1 MFRWMLLRMMLL
13 LWMTSVTLQGG
24 TGYKPQ
30 NPNGGA
36 AQMSPRD
43 YGLGQNSNSANM
55 KGNGY
60 PVNKGTGAYGSAQNK
75 PGYGGRPPYGGT
87 GMGMMNQHALKQR
100 GGYGNGNGNGY
111 KAPSYGGYSNLM
123 GAHPQKGVG
132 LGYGAGPAAAK
143 GQGTRPKGQGSISG
157 GYGISA
163 GYTNGGA
170 TKAQQ
175 GYGGYANG
183 AKQPNTGSSLSNM
196 GYPNGGTKGP
206 KPGYGAKAGPSN
218 GQGAKPNGYGGYA
231 NGGAVKQS
239 NTGSFLQNM
248 GYPNGGP
255 KGPKPAYG
263 AKAGYSNGQRA
274 MPNGSSLQNMGYPN
288 GGAKGPKPGYGAKAG
303 PSNGQEAKPNEYGAY
318 PNGGAAKKPNGSSL
332 QNMGYP
338 NGGTKGPN
346 PGSSLQNMGYPNGGT
361 KGPNPGYGAKA
372 GPSNGQ
378 GAKPNGYGGYAN
390 GGVAKQP
397 NTGSSLQ
404 NMGYTNGGTKGPNP
418 GYGAKAGPSNG
429 QGAKPNGYGG
439 YANRGAAKQPNTG
452 SSLQNMGYPN
462 GGAKGPK
469 PGYGGYANGGAA
481 RQPNT
486 GSFQNM
492 GYPNGG
498 TKGPKPGYGGYANG
512 GAARQP
518 NTGSFFQNMGYPN
531 GGTKGPKPGYGA
543 KAGPSIGQG
552 AKPGYGV
559 PGHMSEG
566 PYKAANSGY
575 MPVTAGKEGVPSRK
589 GPKGEI
595 LSPEAS
601 SHLPL
606 TSNTKGVLTLAERVP
621 NTGLLP
627 EQTRDLPP
635 VLQQTKGQNL
645 NAPLQQGK
653 DPNSMGPQP
662 APKPFMQGP
671 GFYKPSKAYKPPT
684 PVIPQNKASRPAA
697 PAIPQ
702 AIPAPESAPIP
713 QTSYPQT
720 SQTAALEQGQVL
732 SQEQTVTPVIPQP
745 ITPQGSIFS
754 QVPLVPNAA
763 VPQITPEMQQTKI
776 QSNPALPQM
785 KNPSTTNPDC
795 GPGGRP
801 NGQWV
806 KLPSPGSG
814 YPNGKGEVSSQPGF
828 GAGGYPA
835 HGINNGYKAGY
846 EGYGNKFN
854 KPAGPQG
861 GQPMGFGSKG
871 KAQAKYGIGGL
882 PFGSNRGY
890 QTNPSG
896 QYGNEGQ
903 HYGAKP
909 YNPQALGKHGYG
921 SLPYNSQPLLPES
934 VAKSSDFGGLPYNG
948 QPLGYGGDKSSGKYG
963 QKGLHYGGQP
973 LDLRPDAM
981 SGKYGSP
988 ESLYNPESLS
998 LSGDA
1003 KSAKYGNPAVS
1014 YELLG
1019 PVTDGQSV
1027 EENRSLEVLHQ
1038 GPEIDGQKSIDQFGD
1053 GEVPPH
1059 PDTPGAGEAN
1069 AQSINKYGMGDYTD
1083 GRVQPEVVS
1092 FPGVPTV
1099 GPAPH
1104 IPAVTSFD
1112 TTLDGSS
1119 LAPVSVP
1126 DVSAVSEVPFS
1137 PTFSQPELPTLK
1149 QQPAPPQQVHIQQ
1162 HLKFH
1167 FHPQGNSQ
1175 TGKEGKYKLNG
1186 FFGNK
1191 YQG

>member
-13 LWMTSVTLQGG
+13 LWMTNVTLQGG
-24 TGYKPQ
+24 T
-30 NPNGGA
+30 
-36 AQMSPRD
+36 D
-43 YGLGQNSNSANM
+43 YGLGPNSNSANM

-60 PVNKGTGAYGSAQNK
+60 PVNKGIGSYGGAQNK

-87 GMGMMNQHALKQR
+87 GIGMINQHALKQR
-100 GGYGNGNGNGY
+100 GGYGNGNGY
-111 KAPSYGGYSNLM
+111 RAPSYGGYSNLM

-132 LGYGAGPAAAK
+132 LAADK
-143 GQGTRPKGQGSISG
+143 GQGTKSG
-157 GYGISA
+157 GYGIAA

-183 AKQPNTGSSLSNM
+183 AKQPNTGSSLQNMGYHNAGTKGPKPGYGAKAGTSHGQGTKPNGYGGYANGGAAKQPNTGSSLQNMGYPSGGPKGPKTAYGAKAGYSNGQGAIPNGSSLQNMGYPNGGTQGPKPGSSSKGYGAKAGPSKVQEAKPNGSSLQNMGYPNGGTKGPKPGYGAKAGPSSVQGAKPNGYGGYANGGAVKQPNTGSYLQNMGYPNGGTKGPKPGYGGYANGGGARQPNTGSSQNMGYPNGGTKGPKPGYGGYANGGVARQPNTGSFLQNM

-218 GQGAKPNGYGGYA
+218 GQGAKP
-231 NGGAVKQS
+231 
-239 NTGSFLQNM
+239 
-248 GYPNGGP
+248 
-255 KGPKPAYG
+255 
-263 AKAGYSNGQRA
+263 
-274 MPNGSSLQNMGYPN
+274 
-288 GGAKGPKPGYGAKAG
+288 
-303 PSNGQEAKPNEYGAY
+303 
-318 PNGGAAKKPNGSSL
+318 
-332 QNMGYP
+332 
-338 NGGTKGPN
+338 
-346 PGSSLQNMGYPNGGT
+346 
-361 KGPNPGYGAKA
+361 
-372 GPSNGQ
+372 
-378 GAKPNGYGGYAN
+378 
-390 GGVAKQP
+390 
-397 NTGSSLQ
+397 
-404 NMGYTNGGTKGPNP
+404 
-418 GYGAKAGPSNG
+418 
-429 QGAKPNGYGG
+429 
-439 YANRGAAKQPNTG
+439 
-452 SSLQNMGYPN
+452 
-462 GGAKGPK
+462 
-469 PGYGGYANGGAA
+469 
-481 RQPNT
+481 
-486 GSFQNM
+486 
-492 GYPNGG
+492 
-498 TKGPKPGYGGYANG
+498 
-512 GAARQP
+512 
-518 NTGSFFQNMGYPN
+518 
-531 GGTKGPKPGYGA
+531 
-543 KAGPSIGQG
+543 
-552 AKPGYGV
+552 GYGV
-559 PGHMSEG
+559 PGHMSKR

-575 MPVTAGKEGVPSRK
+575 MPVTVGKQGVPGGK

-595 LSPEAS
+595 LSPETP

-606 TSNTKGVLTLAERVP
+606 TSNTKGVLPAERVP

-627 EQTRDLPP
+627 QQTKDLPP

-653 DPNSMGPQP
+653 DPNSMGPQF
-662 APKPFMQGP
+662 APKPFMQGS
-671 GFYKPSKAYKPPT
+671 GFYKPSKAYKLPT
-684 PVIPQNKASRPAA
+684 PVIPQNKASKPAA

-702 AIPAPESAPIP
+702 AIPAQDSAPIP
-713 QTSYPQT
+713 QTNSPQT
-720 SQTAALEQGQVL
+720 SQTATLEQGQVL
-732 SQEQTVTPVIPQP
+732 SQEQTVNPVILQP
-745 ITPQGSIFS
+745 
-754 QVPLVPNAA
+754 QVPLMPNAA
-763 VPQITPEMQQTKI
+763 VPQITSEMQQTKI

-785 KNPSTTNPDC
+785 KNPSKTNPELTGLGQPNGQVQGAIPSKPDC

-814 YPNGKGEVSSQPGF
+814 YPNGKGEVSSQPGI
-828 GAGGYPA
+828 GGYPA

-854 KPAGPQG
+854 KPAGPHG
-861 GQPMGFGSKG
+861 GQPIGFGSKG
-871 KAQAKYGIGGL
+871 KSPAKYAQNFSGIGGL
-882 PFGSNRGY
+882 PFGSHSGY

-903 HYGAKP
+903 RYGAKP

-934 VAKSSDFGGLPYNG
+934 VAKSSGKYDFGGLPYNG
-948 QPLGYGGDKSSGKYG
+948 QPLGYGSDKSSGKYG

-973 LDLRPDAM
+973 FDLRPDAM

-1027 EENRSLEVLHQ
+1027 EENRSLEALHQ
-1038 GPEIDGQKSIDQFGD
+1038 GPEIDGHKSIDQFGD

-1059 PDTPGAGEAN
+1059 PDTPGVEEAN
-1069 AQSINKYGMGDYTD
+1069 AQSINKYGTGDYTD
-1083 GRVQPEVVS
+1083 GRVQAEVVS

-1119 LAPVSVP
+1119 LAPVS

-1137 PTFSQPELPTLK
+1137 PTFPHPELPTLK
-1149 QQPAPPQQVHIQQ
+1149 QQPAPPQQIHLQQ

>member
-13 LWMTSVTLQGG
+13 LWMTNVTLQGG

-36 AQMSPRD
+36 AQMSPKD
-43 YGLGQNSNSANM
+43 YGLGPNSNSANM

-60 PVNKGTGAYGSAQNK
+60 PVNKGIGSYGGAQNK

-87 GMGMMNQHALKQR
+87 GIGMINQHALKQR
-100 GGYGNGNGNGY
+100 GGYGNGNGY
-111 KAPSYGGYSNLM
+111 RAPSYGGYSNLM

-132 LGYGAGPAAAK
+132 LAADK
-143 GQGTRPKGQGSISG
+143 GQGTKSG
-157 GYGISA
+157 GYGIAA

-183 AKQPNTGSSLSNM
+183 AKQPNTGSSLQNMGYHNAGTKGPKPGYGGYANGGVARQPNTGSFLQNM

-218 GQGAKPNGYGGYA
+218 GQGAKP
-231 NGGAVKQS
+231 
-239 NTGSFLQNM
+239 
-248 GYPNGGP
+248 
-255 KGPKPAYG
+255 
-263 AKAGYSNGQRA
+263 
-274 MPNGSSLQNMGYPN
+274 
-288 GGAKGPKPGYGAKAG
+288 
-303 PSNGQEAKPNEYGAY
+303 
-318 PNGGAAKKPNGSSL
+318 
-332 QNMGYP
+332 
-338 NGGTKGPN
+338 
-346 PGSSLQNMGYPNGGT
+346 
-361 KGPNPGYGAKA
+361 
-372 GPSNGQ
+372 
-378 GAKPNGYGGYAN
+378 
-390 GGVAKQP
+390 
-397 NTGSSLQ
+397 
-404 NMGYTNGGTKGPNP
+404 
-418 GYGAKAGPSNG
+418 
-429 QGAKPNGYGG
+429 
-439 YANRGAAKQPNTG
+439 
-452 SSLQNMGYPN
+452 
-462 GGAKGPK
+462 
-469 PGYGGYANGGAA
+469 
-481 RQPNT
+481 
-486 GSFQNM
+486 
-492 GYPNGG
+492 
-498 TKGPKPGYGGYANG
+498 
-512 GAARQP
+512 
-518 NTGSFFQNMGYPN
+518 
-531 GGTKGPKPGYGA
+531 
-543 KAGPSIGQG
+543 
-552 AKPGYGV
+552 GYGV
-559 PGHMSEG
+559 PGHMSKR

-575 MPVTAGKEGVPSRK
+575 MPVTVGKQGVPGGK

-595 LSPEAS
+595 LSPETP

-606 TSNTKGVLTLAERVP
+606 TSNTKGVLPAERVP

-627 EQTRDLPP
+627 QQTKDLPP

-653 DPNSMGPQP
+653 DPNSMGPQF
-662 APKPFMQGP
+662 APKPFMQGS
-671 GFYKPSKAYKPPT
+671 GFYKPSKAYKLPT
-684 PVIPQNKASRPAA
+684 PVIPQNKASKPAA

-702 AIPAPESAPIP
+702 AIPAQDSAPIP
-713 QTSYPQT
+713 QTNSPQT
-720 SQTAALEQGQVL
+720 SQTATLEQGQVL
-732 SQEQTVTPVIPQP
+732 SQEQTVNPVILQP
-745 ITPQGSIFS
+745 
-754 QVPLVPNAA
+754 QVPLMPNAA
-763 VPQITPEMQQTKI
+763 VPQITSEMQQTKI

-785 KNPSTTNPDC
+785 KNPSKTNPELTGLGQPNGQVQGAIPSKPDC

-814 YPNGKGEVSSQPGF
+814 YPNGKGEVSSQPGI
-828 GAGGYPA
+828 GGYPA

-854 KPAGPQG
+854 KPAGPHG
-861 GQPMGFGSKG
+861 GQPIGFGSKG
-871 KAQAKYGIGGL
+871 KSPAKYAQNFSGIGGL
-882 PFGSNRGY
+882 PFGSHSGY

-903 HYGAKP
+903 RYGAKP

-934 VAKSSDFGGLPYNG
+934 VAKSSGKYDFGGLPYNG
-948 QPLGYGGDKSSGKYG
+948 QPLGYGSDKSSGKYG

-973 LDLRPDAM
+973 FDLRPDAM

-1027 EENRSLEVLHQ
+1027 EENRSLEALHQ
-1038 GPEIDGQKSIDQFGD
+1038 GPEIDGHKSIDQFGD

-1059 PDTPGAGEAN
+1059 PDTPGVEEAN
-1069 AQSINKYGMGDYTD
+1069 AQSINKYGTGDYTD
-1083 GRVQPEVVS
+1083 GRVQAEVVS

-1119 LAPVSVP
+1119 LAPVS

-1137 PTFSQPELPTLK
+1137 PTFPHPELPTLK
-1149 QQPAPPQQVHIQQ
+1149 QQPAPPQQIHLQQ

>member
-36 AQMSPRD
+36 AQMSPKD
-43 YGLGQNSNSANM
+43 YGFGPNSNSANM

-60 PVNKGTGAYGSAQNK
+60 PVNKGTGAYGSAQNN
-75 PGYGGRPPYGGT
+75 PGYGGRPQYGGT

-100 GGYGNGNGNGY
+100 GGYGNGY
-111 KAPSYGGYSNLM
+111 RAPSYGGYSNLM

-132 LGYGAGPAAAK
+132 LANK
-143 GQGTRPKGQGSISG
+143 GQETRPKGQGLKSG
-157 GYGISA
+157 GYGIAA

-175 GYGGYANG
+175 G
-183 AKQPNTGSSLSNM
+183 SSLQNM

-231 NGGAVKQS
+231 NGGAAKQP
-239 NTGSFLQNM
+239 NTGSSLQNM

-263 AKAGYSNGQRA
+263 AKAGYSNGQGA
-274 MPNGSSLQNMGYPN
+274 MPNGSSLRNMGYPN
-288 GGAKGPKPGYGAKAG
+288 GGTKGPKPGYGAKAG
-303 PSNGQEAKPNEYGAY
+303 PLNGQDA
-318 PNGGAAKKPNGSSL
+318 KPNGSFL
-332 QNMGYP
+332 QNIGYP
-338 NGGTKGPN
+338 NGGTKGPK
-346 PGSSLQNMGYPNGGT
+346 PGR
-361 KGPNPGYGAKA
+361 YGAKA

-390 GGVAKQP
+390 GGAVKQP
-397 NTGSSLQ
+397 NTGS
-404 NMGYTNGGTKGPNP
+404 Y
-418 GYGAKAGPSNG
+418 
-429 QGAKPNGYGG
+429 
-439 YANRGAAKQPNTG
+439 
-452 SSLQNMGYPN
+452 LQNMGYPN
-462 GGAKGPK
+462 GGTKGPK

-481 RQPNT
+481 KQPNT
-486 GSFQNM
+486 GSFQNI

-518 NTGSFFQNMGYPN
+518 NTGSFLQNMGYPN

-543 KAGPSIGQG
+543 KAGPSNGQG

-575 MPVTAGKEGVPSRK
+575 MPVTAGKEGVASGK

-595 LSPEAS
+595 LSPEAR

-606 TSNTKGVLTLAERVP
+606 TSNTKGVLPLAELVP
-621 NTGLLP
+621 NIGLLP
-627 EQTRDLPP
+627 EQTKDFPP

-662 APKPFMQGP
+662 APKQFMQGP

-684 PVIPQNKASRPAA
+684 PVFPQNKASKSGA
-697 PAIPQ
+697 PSIPQ
-702 AIPAPESAPIP
+702 AIPAQGSAPIP
-713 QTSYPQT
+713 QTRSPQT

-745 ITPQGSIFS
+745 IMPQGSISS

-763 VPQITPEMQQTKI
+763 VPQITPEMQQSKI

-785 KNPSTTNPDC
+785 KNPSKTNPELTGLGQPNGQMQGAIPSKPDC

-828 GAGGYPA
+828 GAGIGGYPA

-854 KPAGPQG
+854 KPAGSQG
-861 GQPMGFGSKG
+861 GQPIGFGSKG
-871 KAQAKYGIGGL
+871 KSRAKYGIGGL
-882 PFGSNRGY
+882 PFGSHNGY

-903 HYGAKP
+903 RYGAKP

-934 VAKSSDFGGLPYNG
+934 VAKSSGKYDFGGLPYNG

-973 LDLRPDAM
+973 FDLRPDAM
-981 SGKYGSP
+981 SVNYGSP

-1027 EENRSLEVLHQ
+1027 EENRSLEALHQ
-1038 GPEIDGQKSIDQFGD
+1038 GPEIDGHKSIDQFGD

-1069 AQSINKYGMGDYTD
+1069 AQSINKYGTGDYTD

-1126 DVSAVSEVPFS
+1126 DVSAVSEVPVS
-1137 PTFSQPELPTLK
+1137 ATFPQPELPTLK
-1149 QQPAPPQQVHIQQ
+1149 QQPAPPQQIHIQQ

-1167 FHPQGNSQ
+1167 FQPQGNSQ

>member
-1 MFRWMLLRMMLL
+1 MGFMLQKWKNDVSGVL
-13 LWMTSVTLQGG
+13 VTLI
-24 TGYKPQ
+24 P
-30 NPNGGA
+30 
-36 AQMSPRD
+36 
-43 YGLGQNSNSANM
+43 
-55 KGNGY
+55 
-60 PVNKGTGAYGSAQNK
+60 
-75 PGYGGRPPYGGT
+75 
-87 GMGMMNQHALKQR
+87 
-100 GGYGNGNGNGY
+100 
-111 KAPSYGGYSNLM
+111 
-123 GAHPQKGVG
+123 
-132 LGYGAGPAAAK
+132 GYGAGSAATK
-143 GQGTRPKGQGSISG
+143 GQALKSG
-157 GYGISA
+157 

-183 AKQPNTGSSLSNM
+183 AQQPNT
-196 GYPNGGTKGP
+196 
-206 KPGYGAKAGPSN
+206 
-218 GQGAKPNGYGGYA
+218 
-231 NGGAVKQS
+231 
-239 NTGSFLQNM
+239 
-248 GYPNGGP
+248 
-255 KGPKPAYG
+255 
-263 AKAGYSNGQRA
+263 
-274 MPNGSSLQNMGYPN
+274 
-288 GGAKGPKPGYGAKAG
+288 
-303 PSNGQEAKPNEYGAY
+303 
-318 PNGGAAKKPNGSSL
+318 
-332 QNMGYP
+332 
-338 NGGTKGPN
+338 
-346 PGSSLQNMGYPNGGT
+346 GSSLQNMGYPNGGT

-378 GAKPNGYGGYAN
+378 GAKPNGYEGYAN
-390 GGVAKQP
+390 GGAAKQP

-404 NMGYTNGGTKGPNP
+404 NMGYPNGGHKGPKP

-429 QGAKPNGYGG
+429 QGAKRNGYGGYANGGAAKQPNTGSSLQNMGYPNGGHKGPKPGSSLQNMGYPNGGAKGPKPGYGAKAGPSNGQDAKPNGSTLQNMGYPNGGTKGPKPGYGAKARPSNVHGAKPNGYGG
-439 YANRGAAKQPNTG
+439 YANGGAAKQPNTG

-518 NTGSFFQNMGYPN
+518 NIGSFLQNIGYPN

-543 KAGPSIGQG
+543 EAGPSNGQG
-552 AKPGYGV
+552 AKSGYGI
-559 PGHMSEG
+559 PGHISEG

-575 MPVTAGKEGVPSRK
+575 MPVTAGKEGVPSGK

-595 LSPEAS
+595 LSPDAP

-606 TSNTKGVLTLAERVP
+606 TSNTKGVLPLAERVP
-621 NTGLLP
+621 NPRFLP
-627 EQTRDLPP
+627 EQTKALPP
-635 VLQQTKGQNL
+635 VLQQTKRQSL

-653 DPNSMGPQP
+653 DPNSMVPQP
-662 APKPFMQGP
+662 APKPFMRGQ

-684 PVIPQNKASRPAA
+684 PVIPQNKAPKPAA
-697 PAIPQ
+697 LAVPQ

-713 QTSYPQT
+713 QTSFPQT

-732 SQEQTVTPVIPQP
+732 SQEQTVSPVAPQP
-745 ITPQGSIFS
+745 ITPQGSISS
-754 QVPLVPNAA
+754 QMHLVPNAA
-763 VPQITPEMQQTKI
+763 F
-776 QSNPALPQM
+776 PQM
-785 KNPSTTNPDC
+785 KNPTTTNPGQPNGQVQGAIPSKPDC

-828 GAGGYPA
+828 GAGIGGYPA
-835 HGINNGYKAGY
+835 HGINNGYKA
-846 EGYGNKFN
+846 
-854 KPAGPQG
+854 AGPQV
-861 GQPMGFGSKG
+861 GQPIGFGSKG
-871 KAQAKYGIGGL
+871 KSQAKYGIGGL
-882 PFGSNRGY
+882 PFGSPNGY

-903 HYGAKP
+903 RYGAKP

-934 VAKSSDFGGLPYNG
+934 VAKSPDFGGLPYNG

-973 LDLRPDAM
+973 FDLRPDAM

-1027 EENRSLEVLHQ
+1027 EENRSLEALHQ

-1059 PDTPGAGEAN
+1059 PDTPGAAEAN
-1069 AQSINKYGMGDYTD
+1069 AQSIDKYGTGDYTD

-1119 LAPVSVP
+1119 LAPVSMP
-1126 DVSAVSEVPFS
+1126 DVSAVSEVPAL
-1137 PTFSQPELPTLK
+1137 PTFPQAELPALK
-1149 QQPAPPQQVHIQQ
+1149 QQPAPPQQIQIQQ

>member
-13 LWMTSVTLQGG
+13 LWMTNVTLQGG

-36 AQMSPRD
+36 AQMSPKD
-43 YGLGQNSNSANM
+43 YGLGPNSNSANM

-60 PVNKGTGAYGSAQNK
+60 PVNKGIGSYGGAQNK

-87 GMGMMNQHALKQR
+87 GIGMINQHALKQR
-100 GGYGNGNGNGY
+100 GGYGNGNGY
-111 KAPSYGGYSNLM
+111 RAPSYGGYSNLM

-132 LGYGAGPAAAK
+132 LAADK
-143 GQGTRPKGQGSISG
+143 GQGTKSG
-157 GYGISA
+157 GYGIAA

-183 AKQPNTGSSLSNM
+183 AKQPNTGSSLQNMGYHNAGTKGPKPGYGAKAGTSHGQGTKPNGYGGYANGGAAKQPNTGSSLQNMGYPSGGPKGPKTAYGAKAGYSNGQGAIPNGSSLQNMGYPNGGTQGPKPGSSSKGYGAKAGPSKVQEAKPNGSSLQNMGYPNGGTKGPKPGYGAKAGPSSVQGAKPNGYGGYANGGAVKQPNTGSYLQNMGYPNGGTKGPKPGYGGYANGGGARQPNTGSSQNMGYPNGGTKGPKPGYGGYANGGVARQPNTGSFLQNM

-218 GQGAKPNGYGGYA
+218 GQGAKP
-231 NGGAVKQS
+231 
-239 NTGSFLQNM
+239 
-248 GYPNGGP
+248 
-255 KGPKPAYG
+255 
-263 AKAGYSNGQRA
+263 
-274 MPNGSSLQNMGYPN
+274 
-288 GGAKGPKPGYGAKAG
+288 
-303 PSNGQEAKPNEYGAY
+303 
-318 PNGGAAKKPNGSSL
+318 
-332 QNMGYP
+332 
-338 NGGTKGPN
+338 
-346 PGSSLQNMGYPNGGT
+346 
-361 KGPNPGYGAKA
+361 
-372 GPSNGQ
+372 
-378 GAKPNGYGGYAN
+378 
-390 GGVAKQP
+390 
-397 NTGSSLQ
+397 
-404 NMGYTNGGTKGPNP
+404 
-418 GYGAKAGPSNG
+418 
-429 QGAKPNGYGG
+429 
-439 YANRGAAKQPNTG
+439 
-452 SSLQNMGYPN
+452 
-462 GGAKGPK
+462 
-469 PGYGGYANGGAA
+469 
-481 RQPNT
+481 
-486 GSFQNM
+486 
-492 GYPNGG
+492 
-498 TKGPKPGYGGYANG
+498 
-512 GAARQP
+512 
-518 NTGSFFQNMGYPN
+518 
-531 GGTKGPKPGYGA
+531 
-543 KAGPSIGQG
+543 
-552 AKPGYGV
+552 GYGV
-559 PGHMSEG
+559 PGHMSKR

-575 MPVTAGKEGVPSRK
+575 MPVTVGKQGVPGGK

-595 LSPEAS
+595 LSPETP

-606 TSNTKGVLTLAERVP
+606 TSNTKGVLPAERVP

-627 EQTRDLPP
+627 QQTKDLPP

-653 DPNSMGPQP
+653 DPNSMGPQF
-662 APKPFMQGP
+662 APKPFMQGS
-671 GFYKPSKAYKPPT
+671 GFYKPSKAYKLPT
-684 PVIPQNKASRPAA
+684 PVIPQNKASKPAA

-702 AIPAPESAPIP
+702 AIPAQDSAPIP
-713 QTSYPQT
+713 QTNSPQT
-720 SQTAALEQGQVL
+720 SQTATLEQGQVL
-732 SQEQTVTPVIPQP
+732 SQEQTVNPVILQP
-745 ITPQGSIFS
+745 
-754 QVPLVPNAA
+754 QVPLMPNAA
-763 VPQITPEMQQTKI
+763 VPQITSEMQQTKI

-785 KNPSTTNPDC
+785 KNPSKTNPELTGLGQPNGQVQGAIPSKPDC

-814 YPNGKGEVSSQPGF
+814 YPNGKGEVSSQPG
-828 GAGGYPA
+828 
-835 HGINNGYKAGY
+835 Y

-854 KPAGPQG
+854 KPAGPHG
-861 GQPMGFGSKG
+861 GQPIGFGSKG
-871 KAQAKYGIGGL
+871 KSPAK
-882 PFGSNRGY
+882 
-890 QTNPSG
+890 
-896 QYGNEGQ
+896 YGNEGQ
-903 HYGAKP
+903 RYGAKP

-934 VAKSSDFGGLPYNG
+934 VAKSSGKYDFGGLPYNG
-948 QPLGYGGDKSSGKYG
+948 QPLGYGSDKSSGKYG

-973 LDLRPDAM
+973 FDLRPDAM

-1027 EENRSLEVLHQ
+1027 EENRSLEALHQ
-1038 GPEIDGQKSIDQFGD
+1038 GPEIDGHKSIDQFGD

-1059 PDTPGAGEAN
+1059 PDTPGVEEAN
-1069 AQSINKYGMGDYTD
+1069 AQSINKYGTGDYTD
-1083 GRVQPEVVS
+1083 GRVQAEVVS

-1119 LAPVSVP
+1119 LAPVS

-1137 PTFSQPELPTLK
+1137 PTFPHPELPTLK
-1149 QQPAPPQQVHIQQ
+1149 QQPAPPQQIHLQQ

>member
-13 LWMTSVTLQGG
+13 LWMTNVTLQGG

-36 AQMSPRD
+36 AQMSPKD
-43 YGLGQNSNSANM
+43 YGLGPNSNSANM

-60 PVNKGTGAYGSAQNK
+60 PVNKGIGSYGGAQNK

-87 GMGMMNQHALKQR
+87 GIGMINQHALKQR
-100 GGYGNGNGNGY
+100 GGYGNGNGY
-111 KAPSYGGYSNLM
+111 RAPSYGGYSNLM

-132 LGYGAGPAAAK
+132 LAADK
-143 GQGTRPKGQGSISG
+143 GQGTKSG
-157 GYGISA
+157 GYGIAA

-183 AKQPNTGSSLSNM
+183 AKQPNTGSSLQNMGYHNAGTKGPKPGYGAKAGTSHGQGTKPNGYGGYANGGAAKQPNTGSSLQNMGYPSGGPKGPKTAYGAKAGYSNGQGAIPNGSSLQNMGYPNGGTQGPKPGYGAKAGPSKVQEAKPNGYGGYANGGAVKQPNTGSYLQNMGYPNGGTKGPKPGYGGYANGGGARQPNTGSSQNMGYPNGGTKGPKPGYGGYANGGVARQPNTGSFLQNM

-218 GQGAKPNGYGGYA
+218 GQGAKP
-231 NGGAVKQS
+231 
-239 NTGSFLQNM
+239 
-248 GYPNGGP
+248 
-255 KGPKPAYG
+255 
-263 AKAGYSNGQRA
+263 
-274 MPNGSSLQNMGYPN
+274 
-288 GGAKGPKPGYGAKAG
+288 
-303 PSNGQEAKPNEYGAY
+303 
-318 PNGGAAKKPNGSSL
+318 
-332 QNMGYP
+332 
-338 NGGTKGPN
+338 
-346 PGSSLQNMGYPNGGT
+346 
-361 KGPNPGYGAKA
+361 
-372 GPSNGQ
+372 
-378 GAKPNGYGGYAN
+378 
-390 GGVAKQP
+390 
-397 NTGSSLQ
+397 
-404 NMGYTNGGTKGPNP
+404 
-418 GYGAKAGPSNG
+418 
-429 QGAKPNGYGG
+429 
-439 YANRGAAKQPNTG
+439 
-452 SSLQNMGYPN
+452 
-462 GGAKGPK
+462 
-469 PGYGGYANGGAA
+469 
-481 RQPNT
+481 
-486 GSFQNM
+486 
-492 GYPNGG
+492 
-498 TKGPKPGYGGYANG
+498 
-512 GAARQP
+512 
-518 NTGSFFQNMGYPN
+518 
-531 GGTKGPKPGYGA
+531 
-543 KAGPSIGQG
+543 
-552 AKPGYGV
+552 GYGV
-559 PGHMSEG
+559 PGHMSKR

-575 MPVTAGKEGVPSRK
+575 MPVTVGKQGVPGGK

-595 LSPEAS
+595 LSPETP

-606 TSNTKGVLTLAERVP
+606 TSNTKGVLPAERVP

-627 EQTRDLPP
+627 QQTKDLPP

-653 DPNSMGPQP
+653 DPNSMGPQF
-662 APKPFMQGP
+662 APKPFMQGS
-671 GFYKPSKAYKPPT
+671 GFYKPSKAYKLPT
-684 PVIPQNKASRPAA
+684 PVIPQNKASKPAA

-702 AIPAPESAPIP
+702 AIPAQDSAPIP
-713 QTSYPQT
+713 QTNSPQT
-720 SQTAALEQGQVL
+720 SQTATLEQGQVL
-732 SQEQTVTPVIPQP
+732 SQEQTVNPVILQP
-745 ITPQGSIFS
+745 
-754 QVPLVPNAA
+754 QVPLMPNAA
-763 VPQITPEMQQTKI
+763 VPQITSEMQQTKI

-785 KNPSTTNPDC
+785 KNPSKTNPELTGLGQPNGQVQGAIPSKPDC

-814 YPNGKGEVSSQPGF
+814 YPNGKGEVSSQPGI
-828 GAGGYPA
+828 GGYPA

-854 KPAGPQG
+854 KPAGPHG
-861 GQPMGFGSKG
+861 GQPIGFGSKG
-871 KAQAKYGIGGL
+871 KSPAKYAQNFSGIGGL
-882 PFGSNRGY
+882 PFGSHSGY

-903 HYGAKP
+903 RYGAKP

-934 VAKSSDFGGLPYNG
+934 VAKSSGKYDFGGLPYNG
-948 QPLGYGGDKSSGKYG
+948 QPLGYGSDKSSGKYG

-973 LDLRPDAM
+973 FDLRPDAM

-1027 EENRSLEVLHQ
+1027 EENRSLEALHQ
-1038 GPEIDGQKSIDQFGD
+1038 GPEIDGHKSIDQFGD

-1059 PDTPGAGEAN
+1059 PDTPGVEEAN
-1069 AQSINKYGMGDYTD
+1069 AQSINKYGTGDYTD
-1083 GRVQPEVVS
+1083 GRVQAEVVS

-1119 LAPVSVP
+1119 LAPVS

-1137 PTFSQPELPTLK
+1137 PTFPHPELPTLK
-1149 QQPAPPQQVHIQQ
+1149 QQPAPPQQIHLQQ

>member
-13 LWMTSVTLQGG
+13 LWMTNVTLQGG

-36 AQMSPRD
+36 AQMSPKD
-43 YGLGQNSNSANM
+43 YGLGPNSNSANM

-60 PVNKGTGAYGSAQNK
+60 PVNKGIGSYGGAQNK

-87 GMGMMNQHALKQR
+87 GIGMINQHALKQR
-100 GGYGNGNGNGY
+100 GGYGNGNGY
-111 KAPSYGGYSNLM
+111 RAPSYGGYSNLM

-132 LGYGAGPAAAK
+132 LAADK
-143 GQGTRPKGQGSISG
+143 GQGTKSG
-157 GYGISA
+157 GYGIAA

-183 AKQPNTGSSLSNM
+183 GGARQPNTGSSQNMGYPNGGTKGPKPGYGGYANGGVARQPNTGSFLQNM

-218 GQGAKPNGYGGYA
+218 GQGAKP
-231 NGGAVKQS
+231 
-239 NTGSFLQNM
+239 
-248 GYPNGGP
+248 
-255 KGPKPAYG
+255 
-263 AKAGYSNGQRA
+263 
-274 MPNGSSLQNMGYPN
+274 
-288 GGAKGPKPGYGAKAG
+288 
-303 PSNGQEAKPNEYGAY
+303 
-318 PNGGAAKKPNGSSL
+318 
-332 QNMGYP
+332 
-338 NGGTKGPN
+338 
-346 PGSSLQNMGYPNGGT
+346 
-361 KGPNPGYGAKA
+361 
-372 GPSNGQ
+372 
-378 GAKPNGYGGYAN
+378 
-390 GGVAKQP
+390 
-397 NTGSSLQ
+397 
-404 NMGYTNGGTKGPNP
+404 
-418 GYGAKAGPSNG
+418 
-429 QGAKPNGYGG
+429 
-439 YANRGAAKQPNTG
+439 
-452 SSLQNMGYPN
+452 
-462 GGAKGPK
+462 
-469 PGYGGYANGGAA
+469 
-481 RQPNT
+481 
-486 GSFQNM
+486 
-492 GYPNGG
+492 
-498 TKGPKPGYGGYANG
+498 
-512 GAARQP
+512 
-518 NTGSFFQNMGYPN
+518 
-531 GGTKGPKPGYGA
+531 
-543 KAGPSIGQG
+543 
-552 AKPGYGV
+552 GYGV
-559 PGHMSEG
+559 PGHMSKR

-575 MPVTAGKEGVPSRK
+575 MPVTVGKQGVPGGK

-595 LSPEAS
+595 LSPETP

-606 TSNTKGVLTLAERVP
+606 TSNTKGVLPAERVP

-627 EQTRDLPP
+627 QQTKDLPP

-653 DPNSMGPQP
+653 DPNSMGPQF
-662 APKPFMQGP
+662 APKPFMQGS
-671 GFYKPSKAYKPPT
+671 GFYKPSKAYKLPT
-684 PVIPQNKASRPAA
+684 PVIPQNKASKPAA

-702 AIPAPESAPIP
+702 AIPAQDSAPIP
-713 QTSYPQT
+713 QTNSPQT
-720 SQTAALEQGQVL
+720 SQTATLEQGQVL
-732 SQEQTVTPVIPQP
+732 SQEQTVNPVILQP
-745 ITPQGSIFS
+745 
-754 QVPLVPNAA
+754 QVPLMPNAA
-763 VPQITPEMQQTKI
+763 VPQITSEMQQTKI

-785 KNPSTTNPDC
+785 KNPSKTNPELTGLGQPNGQVQGAIPSKPDC

-814 YPNGKGEVSSQPGF
+814 YPNGKGEVSSQPGI
-828 GAGGYPA
+828 GGYPA

-854 KPAGPQG
+854 KPAGPHG
-861 GQPMGFGSKG
+861 GQPIGFGSKG
-871 KAQAKYGIGGL
+871 KSPAKYAQNFSGIGGL
-882 PFGSNRGY
+882 PFGSHSGY

-903 HYGAKP
+903 RYGAKP

-934 VAKSSDFGGLPYNG
+934 VAKSSGKYDFGGLPYNG
-948 QPLGYGGDKSSGKYG
+948 QPLGYGSDKSSGKYG

-973 LDLRPDAM
+973 FDLRPDAM

-1027 EENRSLEVLHQ
+1027 EENRSLEALHQ
-1038 GPEIDGQKSIDQFGD
+1038 GPEIDGHKSIDQFGD

-1059 PDTPGAGEAN
+1059 PDTPGVEEAN
-1069 AQSINKYGMGDYTD
+1069 AQSINKYGTGDYTD
-1083 GRVQPEVVS
+1083 GRVQAEVVS

-1119 LAPVSVP
+1119 LAPVS

-1137 PTFSQPELPTLK
+1137 PTFPHPELPTLK
-1149 QQPAPPQQVHIQQ
+1149 QQPAPPQQIHLQQ

>member
-1 MFRWMLLRMMLL
+1 
-13 LWMTSVTLQGG
+13 
-24 TGYKPQ
+24 
-30 NPNGGA
+30 
-36 AQMSPRD
+36 
-43 YGLGQNSNSANM
+43 
-55 KGNGY
+55 
-60 PVNKGTGAYGSAQNK
+60 
-75 PGYGGRPPYGGT
+75 
-87 GMGMMNQHALKQR
+87 
-100 GGYGNGNGNGY
+100 
-111 KAPSYGGYSNLM
+111 
-123 GAHPQKGVG
+123 
-132 LGYGAGPAAAK
+132 
-143 GQGTRPKGQGSISG
+143 
-157 GYGISA
+157 
-163 GYTNGGA
+163 
-170 TKAQQ
+170 
-175 GYGGYANG
+175 
-183 AKQPNTGSSLSNM
+183 
-196 GYPNGGTKGP
+196 
-206 KPGYGAKAGPSN
+206 
-218 GQGAKPNGYGGYA
+218 
-231 NGGAVKQS
+231 
-239 NTGSFLQNM
+239 
-248 GYPNGGP
+248 
-255 KGPKPAYG
+255 
-263 AKAGYSNGQRA
+263 
-274 MPNGSSLQNMGYPN
+274 
-288 GGAKGPKPGYGAKAG
+288 
-303 PSNGQEAKPNEYGAY
+303 
-318 PNGGAAKKPNGSSL
+318 
-332 QNMGYP
+332 
-338 NGGTKGPN
+338 
-346 PGSSLQNMGYPNGGT
+346 
-361 KGPNPGYGAKA
+361 
-372 GPSNGQ
+372 
-378 GAKPNGYGGYAN
+378 
-390 GGVAKQP
+390 
-397 NTGSSLQ
+397 

-418 GYGAKAGPSNG
+418 GKVCVCVCVRACASLNTWFMRT
-429 QGAKPNGYGG
+429 QMCVMTWVLQLFV
-439 YANRGAAKQPNTG
+439 GAAKQPNTG
-452 SSLQNMGYPN
+452 NILDITNFVKRTGILHWSKMFFFSLIRLFSS
-462 GGAKGPK
+462 K
-469 PGYGGYANGGAA
+469 YGVSQW
-481 RQPNT
+481 R
-486 GSFQNM
+486 S
-492 GYPNGG
+492 
-498 TKGPKPGYGGYANG
+498 
-512 GAARQP
+512 
-518 NTGSFFQNMGYPN
+518 SFFQNMGYPN

-552 AKPGYGV
+552 AKPV
-559 PGHMSEG
+559 
-566 PYKAANSGY
+566 KLLWLLGY

-785 KNPSTTNPDC
+785 KNPSTTNPGKPLYFGLLQNIYMLKFIYYYVLDC

-806 KLPSPGSG
+806 KLPSPGDCYFFIHSFI
-814 YPNGKGEVSSQPGF
+814 Y
-828 GAGGYPA
+828 
-835 HGINNGYKAGY
+835 ILI
-846 EGYGNKFN
+846 
-854 KPAGPQG
+854 AGPQG

-1069 AQSINKYGMGDYTD
+1069 AQSINKYGTIKSNHFFLDC
-1083 GRVQPEVVS
+1083 PAVVS

-1191 YQG
+1191 YQGMDNTYSIYI

>member
-13 LWMTSVTLQGG
+13 LWMTNVTLQGG

-36 AQMSPRD
+36 AQMSPKD
-43 YGLGQNSNSANM
+43 YGLGPNSNSANM

-60 PVNKGTGAYGSAQNK
+60 PVNKGIGSYGGAQNK

-87 GMGMMNQHALKQR
+87 GIGMINQHALKQR
-100 GGYGNGNGNGY
+100 GGYGNGNGY
-111 KAPSYGGYSNLM
+111 RAPSYGGYSNLM

-132 LGYGAGPAAAK
+132 LAADK
-143 GQGTRPKGQGSISG
+143 GQGTKSG
-157 GYGISA
+157 GYGIAA

-183 AKQPNTGSSLSNM
+183 AKQPNTGSSLQNMGYPSGGPKGPKTAYGAKAGYSNGQGAIPNGSSLQNMGYPNGGTQGPKPGSSSKGYGAKAGPSKVQEAKPNGSSLQNMGYPNGGTKGPKPGYGAKAGPSSVQGAKPNGYGGYANGGAVKQPNTGSYLQNMGYPNGGTKGPKPGYGGYANGGGARQPNTGSSQNMGYPNGGTKGPKPGYGGYANGGVARQPNTGSFLQNM

-218 GQGAKPNGYGGYA
+218 GQGAKP
-231 NGGAVKQS
+231 
-239 NTGSFLQNM
+239 
-248 GYPNGGP
+248 
-255 KGPKPAYG
+255 
-263 AKAGYSNGQRA
+263 
-274 MPNGSSLQNMGYPN
+274 
-288 GGAKGPKPGYGAKAG
+288 
-303 PSNGQEAKPNEYGAY
+303 
-318 PNGGAAKKPNGSSL
+318 
-332 QNMGYP
+332 
-338 NGGTKGPN
+338 
-346 PGSSLQNMGYPNGGT
+346 
-361 KGPNPGYGAKA
+361 
-372 GPSNGQ
+372 
-378 GAKPNGYGGYAN
+378 
-390 GGVAKQP
+390 
-397 NTGSSLQ
+397 
-404 NMGYTNGGTKGPNP
+404 
-418 GYGAKAGPSNG
+418 
-429 QGAKPNGYGG
+429 
-439 YANRGAAKQPNTG
+439 
-452 SSLQNMGYPN
+452 
-462 GGAKGPK
+462 
-469 PGYGGYANGGAA
+469 
-481 RQPNT
+481 
-486 GSFQNM
+486 
-492 GYPNGG
+492 
-498 TKGPKPGYGGYANG
+498 
-512 GAARQP
+512 
-518 NTGSFFQNMGYPN
+518 
-531 GGTKGPKPGYGA
+531 
-543 KAGPSIGQG
+543 
-552 AKPGYGV
+552 GYGV
-559 PGHMSEG
+559 PGHMSKR

-575 MPVTAGKEGVPSRK
+575 MPVTVGKQGVPGGK

-595 LSPEAS
+595 LSPETP

-606 TSNTKGVLTLAERVP
+606 TSNTKGVLPAERVP

-627 EQTRDLPP
+627 QQTKDLPP

-653 DPNSMGPQP
+653 DPNSMGPQF
-662 APKPFMQGP
+662 APKPFMQGS
-671 GFYKPSKAYKPPT
+671 GFYKPSKAYKLPT
-684 PVIPQNKASRPAA
+684 PVIPQNKASKPAA

-702 AIPAPESAPIP
+702 AIPAQDSAPIP
-713 QTSYPQT
+713 QTNSPQT
-720 SQTAALEQGQVL
+720 SQTATLEQGQVL
-732 SQEQTVTPVIPQP
+732 SQEQTVNPVILQP
-745 ITPQGSIFS
+745 
-754 QVPLVPNAA
+754 QVPLMPNAA
-763 VPQITPEMQQTKI
+763 VPQITSEMQQTKI

-785 KNPSTTNPDC
+785 KNPSKTNPELTGLGQPNGQVQGAIPSKPDC

-814 YPNGKGEVSSQPGF
+814 YPNGKGEVSSQPGI
-828 GAGGYPA
+828 GGYPA

-854 KPAGPQG
+854 KPAGPHG
-861 GQPMGFGSKG
+861 GQPIGFGSKG
-871 KAQAKYGIGGL
+871 KSPAKYAQNFSGIGGL
-882 PFGSNRGY
+882 PFGSHSGY

-903 HYGAKP
+903 RYGAKP

-934 VAKSSDFGGLPYNG
+934 VAKSSGKYDFGGLPYNG
-948 QPLGYGGDKSSGKYG
+948 QPLGYGSDKSSGKYG

-973 LDLRPDAM
+973 FDLRPDAM

-1027 EENRSLEVLHQ
+1027 EENRSLEALHQ
-1038 GPEIDGQKSIDQFGD
+1038 GPEIDGHKSIDQFGD

-1059 PDTPGAGEAN
+1059 PDTPGVEEAN
-1069 AQSINKYGMGDYTD
+1069 AQSINKYGTGDYTD
-1083 GRVQPEVVS
+1083 GRVQAEVVS

-1119 LAPVSVP
+1119 LAPVS

-1137 PTFSQPELPTLK
+1137 PTFPHPELPTLK
-1149 QQPAPPQQVHIQQ
+1149 QQPAPPQQIHLQQ

>member
-13 LWMTSVTLQGG
+13 LWMTNVTLQGG

-36 AQMSPRD
+36 AQMSPKD
-43 YGLGQNSNSANM
+43 YGLGPNSNSANM

-60 PVNKGTGAYGSAQNK
+60 PVNKGIGSYGGAQNK

-87 GMGMMNQHALKQR
+87 GIGMINQHALKQR
-100 GGYGNGNGNGY
+100 GGYGNGNGY
-111 KAPSYGGYSNLM
+111 RAPSYGGYSNLM

-132 LGYGAGPAAAK
+132 LAADK
-143 GQGTRPKGQGSISG
+143 GQGTKSG
-157 GYGISA
+157 GYGIAA

-183 AKQPNTGSSLSNM
+183 AKQPNTGSSLQNMGYHNAGTKGPKPGYGAKAGTSHGQGTKPNGYGGYANGGAAKQPNTGSSLQNMGYPSGGPKGPKTAYGAKAGYSNGQGAIPNGSSLQNMGYPNGGTQGPKPGSSSKGYGAKAGPSKVQEAKPNGSSLQNM

-218 GQGAKPNGYGGYA
+218 GQGAKP
-231 NGGAVKQS
+231 
-239 NTGSFLQNM
+239 
-248 GYPNGGP
+248 
-255 KGPKPAYG
+255 
-263 AKAGYSNGQRA
+263 
-274 MPNGSSLQNMGYPN
+274 
-288 GGAKGPKPGYGAKAG
+288 
-303 PSNGQEAKPNEYGAY
+303 
-318 PNGGAAKKPNGSSL
+318 
-332 QNMGYP
+332 
-338 NGGTKGPN
+338 
-346 PGSSLQNMGYPNGGT
+346 
-361 KGPNPGYGAKA
+361 
-372 GPSNGQ
+372 
-378 GAKPNGYGGYAN
+378 
-390 GGVAKQP
+390 
-397 NTGSSLQ
+397 
-404 NMGYTNGGTKGPNP
+404 
-418 GYGAKAGPSNG
+418 
-429 QGAKPNGYGG
+429 
-439 YANRGAAKQPNTG
+439 
-452 SSLQNMGYPN
+452 
-462 GGAKGPK
+462 
-469 PGYGGYANGGAA
+469 
-481 RQPNT
+481 
-486 GSFQNM
+486 
-492 GYPNGG
+492 
-498 TKGPKPGYGGYANG
+498 
-512 GAARQP
+512 
-518 NTGSFFQNMGYPN
+518 
-531 GGTKGPKPGYGA
+531 
-543 KAGPSIGQG
+543 
-552 AKPGYGV
+552 GYGV
-559 PGHMSEG
+559 PGHMSKR

-575 MPVTAGKEGVPSRK
+575 MPVTVGKQGVPGGK

-595 LSPEAS
+595 LSPETP

-606 TSNTKGVLTLAERVP
+606 TSNTKGVLPAERVP

-627 EQTRDLPP
+627 QQTKDLPP

-653 DPNSMGPQP
+653 DPNSMGPQF
-662 APKPFMQGP
+662 APKPFMQGS
-671 GFYKPSKAYKPPT
+671 GFYKPSKAYKLPT
-684 PVIPQNKASRPAA
+684 PVIPQNKASKPAA

-702 AIPAPESAPIP
+702 AIPAQDSAPIP
-713 QTSYPQT
+713 QTNSPQT
-720 SQTAALEQGQVL
+720 SQTATLEQGQVL
-732 SQEQTVTPVIPQP
+732 SQEQTVNPVILQP
-745 ITPQGSIFS
+745 
-754 QVPLVPNAA
+754 QVPLMPNAA
-763 VPQITPEMQQTKI
+763 VPQITSEMQQTKI

-785 KNPSTTNPDC
+785 KNPSKTNPELTGLGQPNGQVQGAIPSKPDC

-814 YPNGKGEVSSQPGF
+814 YPNGKGEVSSQPGI
-828 GAGGYPA
+828 GGYPA

-854 KPAGPQG
+854 KPAGPHG
-861 GQPMGFGSKG
+861 GQPIGFGSKG
-871 KAQAKYGIGGL
+871 KSPAKYAQNFSGIGGL
-882 PFGSNRGY
+882 PFGSHSGY

-903 HYGAKP
+903 RYGAKP

-934 VAKSSDFGGLPYNG
+934 VAKSSGKYDFGGLPYNG
-948 QPLGYGGDKSSGKYG
+948 QPLGYGSDKSSGKYG

-973 LDLRPDAM
+973 FDLRPDAM

-1027 EENRSLEVLHQ
+1027 EENRSLEALHQ
-1038 GPEIDGQKSIDQFGD
+1038 GPEIDGHKSIDQFGD

-1059 PDTPGAGEAN
+1059 PDTPGVEEAN
-1069 AQSINKYGMGDYTD
+1069 AQSINKYGTGDYTD
-1083 GRVQPEVVS
+1083 GRVQAEVVS

-1119 LAPVSVP
+1119 LAPVS

-1137 PTFSQPELPTLK
+1137 PTFPHPELPTLK
-1149 QQPAPPQQVHIQQ
+1149 QQPAPPQQIHLQQ

>member
-13 LWMTSVTLQGG
+13 LWMTNVTLQGG

-36 AQMSPRD
+36 AQMSPKD
-43 YGLGQNSNSANM
+43 YGLGPNSNSANM

-60 PVNKGTGAYGSAQNK
+60 PVNKGIGSYGGAQNK

-87 GMGMMNQHALKQR
+87 GIGMINQHALKQR
-100 GGYGNGNGNGY
+100 GGYGNGNGY
-111 KAPSYGGYSNLM
+111 RAPSYGGYSNLM

-132 LGYGAGPAAAK
+132 LAADK
-143 GQGTRPKGQGSISG
+143 GQGTKSG
-157 GYGISA
+157 GYGIAA

-183 AKQPNTGSSLSNM
+183 AKQPNTGSSLQNMGYHNAGTKGPKPGYGAKAGTSHGQGTKPNGYGGYANGGAAKQPNTGSSLQNMGYPSGGPKGPKTAYGAKAGYSNGQGAIPNGSSLQNMGYPNGGTQGPKPGSSSKGYGAKAGPSKVQEAKPNGSSLQNMGYPNGGTKGPKPGYGAKAGPSSVQGAKPNGYGGYANGGAVKQPNTGSYLQNMGYPNGGTKGPKPGYGGYANGGGARQPNTGSSQNMGYPNGGTKGPKPGYGGYANGGVARQPNTGSFLQNM

-218 GQGAKPNGYGGYA
+218 GQGAKP
-231 NGGAVKQS
+231 
-239 NTGSFLQNM
+239 
-248 GYPNGGP
+248 
-255 KGPKPAYG
+255 
-263 AKAGYSNGQRA
+263 
-274 MPNGSSLQNMGYPN
+274 
-288 GGAKGPKPGYGAKAG
+288 
-303 PSNGQEAKPNEYGAY
+303 
-318 PNGGAAKKPNGSSL
+318 
-332 QNMGYP
+332 
-338 NGGTKGPN
+338 
-346 PGSSLQNMGYPNGGT
+346 
-361 KGPNPGYGAKA
+361 
-372 GPSNGQ
+372 
-378 GAKPNGYGGYAN
+378 
-390 GGVAKQP
+390 
-397 NTGSSLQ
+397 
-404 NMGYTNGGTKGPNP
+404 
-418 GYGAKAGPSNG
+418 
-429 QGAKPNGYGG
+429 
-439 YANRGAAKQPNTG
+439 
-452 SSLQNMGYPN
+452 
-462 GGAKGPK
+462 
-469 PGYGGYANGGAA
+469 
-481 RQPNT
+481 
-486 GSFQNM
+486 
-492 GYPNGG
+492 
-498 TKGPKPGYGGYANG
+498 
-512 GAARQP
+512 
-518 NTGSFFQNMGYPN
+518 
-531 GGTKGPKPGYGA
+531 
-543 KAGPSIGQG
+543 
-552 AKPGYGV
+552 GYGV
-559 PGHMSEG
+559 PGHMSKR

-575 MPVTAGKEGVPSRK
+575 MPVTVGKQGVPGGK

-595 LSPEAS
+595 LSPETP

-606 TSNTKGVLTLAERVP
+606 TSNTKGVLPAERVP

-627 EQTRDLPP
+627 QQTKDLPP

-653 DPNSMGPQP
+653 DPNSMGPQF
-662 APKPFMQGP
+662 APKPFMQGS
-671 GFYKPSKAYKPPT
+671 GFYKPSKAYKLPT
-684 PVIPQNKASRPAA
+684 PVIPQNKASKPAA

-702 AIPAPESAPIP
+702 AIPAQDSAPIP
-713 QTSYPQT
+713 QTNSPQT
-720 SQTAALEQGQVL
+720 SQTATLEQGQVL
-732 SQEQTVTPVIPQP
+732 SQEQTVNPVILQP
-745 ITPQGSIFS
+745 
-754 QVPLVPNAA
+754 QVPLMPNAA
-763 VPQITPEMQQTKI
+763 VPQITSEMQQTKI

-785 KNPSTTNPDC
+785 KNPSKTNPELTGLGQPNGQVQGAIPSKPDC

-814 YPNGKGEVSSQPGF
+814 YPNGKGEVSSQPGI
-828 GAGGYPA
+828 GGYPA

-854 KPAGPQG
+854 KPAGPHG
-861 GQPMGFGSKG
+861 GQPIGFGSKG
-871 KAQAKYGIGGL
+871 KSPAKYGIGGL
-882 PFGSNRGY
+882 PFGSHSGY

-903 HYGAKP
+903 RYGAKP

-934 VAKSSDFGGLPYNG
+934 VAKSSGKYDFGGLPYNG
-948 QPLGYGGDKSSGKYG
+948 QPLGYGSDKSSGKYG

-973 LDLRPDAM
+973 FDLRPDAM

-1027 EENRSLEVLHQ
+1027 EENRSLEALHQ
-1038 GPEIDGQKSIDQFGD
+1038 GPEIDGHKSIDQFGD

-1059 PDTPGAGEAN
+1059 PDTPGVEEAN
-1069 AQSINKYGMGDYTD
+1069 AQSINKYGTGDYTD
-1083 GRVQPEVVS
+1083 GRVQAEVVS

-1119 LAPVSVP
+1119 LAPVS

-1137 PTFSQPELPTLK
+1137 PTFPHPELPTLK
-1149 QQPAPPQQVHIQQ
+1149 QQPAPPQQIHLQQ

>member
-13 LWMTSVTLQGG
+13 LWMTNVTLQGG

-36 AQMSPRD
+36 AQMSPKD
-43 YGLGQNSNSANM
+43 YGLGPNSNSANM

-60 PVNKGTGAYGSAQNK
+60 PVNKGTGAYGGAQNK

-100 GGYGNGNGNGY
+100 GGYGNGNGY
-111 KAPSYGGYSNLM
+111 RAPSYGGYSNLM
-123 GAHPQKGVG
+123 GAHHQKGVG
-132 LGYGAGPAAAK
+132 LAADK
-143 GQGTRPKGQGSISG
+143 GQGTKSG
-157 GYGISA
+157 GYGIAA
-163 GYTNGGA
+163 GYTNGGG

-183 AKQPNTGSSLSNM
+183 AKQPNTGSSLQNMGYHNGGTKGPKPAYGAKAGYSNGQGAIPNGSSLRNMGYPNGGTKGPKPGYGAKAGSSKVQEAKPNGSSLQNM

-231 NGGAVKQS
+231 NGGV
-239 NTGSFLQNM
+239 
-248 GYPNGGP
+248 
-255 KGPKPAYG
+255 
-263 AKAGYSNGQRA
+263 
-274 MPNGSSLQNMGYPN
+274 
-288 GGAKGPKPGYGAKAG
+288 
-303 PSNGQEAKPNEYGAY
+303 
-318 PNGGAAKKPNGSSL
+318 
-332 QNMGYP
+332 
-338 NGGTKGPN
+338 
-346 PGSSLQNMGYPNGGT
+346 
-361 KGPNPGYGAKA
+361 
-372 GPSNGQ
+372 
-378 GAKPNGYGGYAN
+378 
-390 GGVAKQP
+390 VKQP
-397 NTGSSLQ
+397 NTGSYL
-404 NMGYTNGGTKGPNP
+404 
-418 GYGAKAGPSNG
+418 
-429 QGAKPNGYGG
+429 
-439 YANRGAAKQPNTG
+439 
-452 SSLQNMGYPN
+452 
-462 GGAKGPK
+462 
-469 PGYGGYANGGAA
+469 
-481 RQPNT
+481 
-486 GSFQNM
+486 QNM

-518 NTGSFFQNMGYPN
+518 NTGSSQNMGYPN
-531 GGTKGPKPGYGA
+531 GGTKGPKPGYGGYANGGVARQPNTGSFLQNMGYPNRGTKGPKPGYGA
-543 KAGPSIGQG
+543 KAGPSNGQG
-552 AKPGYGV
+552 AKPGSHNDSKSYFQV
-559 PGHMSEG
+559 LRCSWT
-566 PYKAANSGY
+566 YVRKTLKAANSGY
-575 MPVTAGKEGVPSRK
+575 MPVTVGKEGFPGGK

-595 LSPEAS
+595 LSPEAP

-606 TSNTKGVLTLAERVP
+606 TSNTKGVLPAERVP

-627 EQTRDLPP
+627 QQTKDLPP

-653 DPNSMGPQP
+653 DPNSMGPQS

-671 GFYKPSKAYKPPT
+671 GFYKPSKAYKPPI
-684 PVIPQNKASRPAA
+684 PVIPQNKASKPAA

-702 AIPAPESAPIP
+702 AIPAQESAPIP
-713 QTSYPQT
+713 QKNSPQT
-720 SQTAALEQGQVL
+720 SQTATLEQGQVL
-732 SQEQTVTPVIPQP
+732 SQEQTVNPVILQP
-745 ITPQGSIFS
+745 ITPQGSISS

-776 QSNPALPQM
+776 QSNPALTQM
-785 KNPSTTNPDC
+785 KNPSKTNPELIGLGQPNGQVQGAIPSKPDC

-814 YPNGKGEVSSQPGF
+814 YPNGKGEVSSQPGI
-828 GAGGYPA
+828 GGYPA

-854 KPAGPQG
+854 KPAGPHG
-861 GQPMGFGSKG
+861 GQPIGFGSKG
-871 KAQAKYGIGGL
+871 KYQAKYGIGGL
-882 PFGSNRGY
+882 PFGSHSGY

-903 HYGAKP
+903 RYGAKP

-934 VAKSSDFGGLPYNG
+934 VAKSSGKYDFGGLPYNG
-948 QPLGYGGDKSSGKYG
+948 QPLGYGADKSSGKYG

-973 LDLRPDAM
+973 FDLRPDAM

-1027 EENRSLEVLHQ
+1027 EENRSLEALHQ
-1038 GPEIDGQKSIDQFGD
+1038 GPEIDGHKSIDQFGD
-1053 GEVPPH
+1053 GGVPPH
-1059 PDTPGAGEAN
+1059 PDTPGSEEVN
-1069 AQSINKYGMGDYTD
+1069 AQSINQYGTGDYTD
-1083 GRVQPEVVS
+1083 GRVQAEVVS
-1092 FPGVPTV
+1092 FPGVATV

-1119 LAPVSVP
+1119 LAPVS

-1137 PTFSQPELPTLK
+1137 PTFPHPELPTLK
-1149 QQPAPPQQVHIQQ
+1149 QQPAPPQQIHLQQ

>member
-1 MFRWMLLRMMLL
+1 GF
-13 LWMTSVTLQGG
+13 TGSSLQNM
-24 TGYKPQ
+24 GY
-30 NPNGGA
+30 PNGGA
-36 AQMSPRD
+36 
-43 YGLGQNSNSANM
+43 
-55 KGNGY
+55 KG
-60 PVNKGTGAYGSAQNK
+60 PK
-75 PGYGGRPPYGGT
+75 PGKLCVCVMDVYFFFLCLICSC
-87 GMGMMNQHALKQR
+87 HL
-100 GGYGNGNGNGY
+100 
-111 KAPSYGGYSNLM
+111 NLICI
-123 GAHPQKGVG
+123 GSSSK
-132 LGYGAGPAAAK
+132 GYGAKAGPSNGQEAK
-143 GQGTRPKGQGSISG
+143 
-157 GYGISA
+157 
-163 GYTNGGA
+163 
-170 TKAQQ
+170 
-175 GYGGYANG
+175 
-183 AKQPNTGSSLSNM
+183 PNVFFFLLGSSLQNM

-206 KPGYGAKAGPSN
+206 NP
-218 GQGAKPNGYGGYA
+218 GYGGYA
-231 NGGAVKQS
+231 NGGVAKQP
-239 NTGSFLQNM
+239 NTD
-248 GYPNGGP
+248 
-255 KGPKPAYG
+255 
-263 AKAGYSNGQRA
+263 
-274 MPNGSSLQNMGYPN
+274 SSLQNMGYPN

-303 PSNGQEAKPNEYGAY
+303 PSNGQEAKPN
-318 PNGGAAKKPNGSSL
+318 
-332 QNMGYP
+332 
-338 NGGTKGPN
+338 
-346 PGSSLQNMGYPNGGT
+346 
-361 KGPNPGYGAKA
+361 
-372 GPSNGQ
+372 
-378 GAKPNGYGGYAN
+378 
-390 GGVAKQP
+390 
-397 NTGSSLQ
+397 
-404 NMGYTNGGTKGPNP
+404 
-418 GYGAKAGPSNG
+418 
-429 QGAKPNGYGG
+429 
-439 YANRGAAKQPNTG
+439 
-452 SSLQNMGYPN
+452 
-462 GGAKGPK
+462 
-469 PGYGGYANGGAA
+469 
-481 RQPNT
+481 
-486 GSFQNM
+486 GSFL
-492 GYPNGG
+492 
-498 TKGPKPGYGGYANG
+498 
-512 GAARQP
+512 
-518 NTGSFFQNMGYPN
+518 QNMGYPN

-552 AKPGYGV
+552 AKPV
-559 PGHMSEG
+559 
-566 PYKAANSGY
+566 KLLWLLGY
-575 MPVTAGKEGVPSRK
+575 MPVTAGKEGVPSGK

-606 TSNTKGVLTLAERVP
+606 TSNTKGVLPLAERVP

-627 EQTRDLPP
+627 EQTKDLPP
-635 VLQQTKGQNL
+635 LLQQTKGQNL

-653 DPNSMGPQP
+653 VGNSMGPQP

-684 PVIPQNKASRPAA
+684 PVIPQNKASKPAA

-745 ITPQGSIFS
+745 ITPQGSISS

-806 KLPSPGSG
+806 KLPSPGDCYFFIHSFI
-814 YPNGKGEVSSQPGF
+814 Y
-828 GAGGYPA
+828 
-835 HGINNGYKAGY
+835 ILI
-846 EGYGNKFN
+846 
-854 KPAGPQG
+854 AGPQG

-882 PFGSNRGY
+882 PFGSHRGY

-896 QYGNEGQ
+896 QYDNEGQ
-903 HYGAKP
+903 RYGAKP

-973 LDLRPDAM
+973 FDLRPDAI
-981 SGKYGSP
+981 SRKYGSP
-988 ESLYNPESLS
+988 ESLYNPES

-1027 EENRSLEVLHQ
+1027 EENRSLDVLHQ

-1149 QQPAPPQQVHIQQ
+1149 QQPAPPQQIHIQQ

-1191 YQG
+1191 YQGMDNTYIHLT

>member
-13 LWMTSVTLQGG
+13 LWMTNVTLQGG

-36 AQMSPRD
+36 AQMSPKD
-43 YGLGQNSNSANM
+43 YGLGPNSNSANM

-60 PVNKGTGAYGSAQNK
+60 PVNKGIGSYGGAQNK

-87 GMGMMNQHALKQR
+87 GIGMINQHALKQR
-100 GGYGNGNGNGY
+100 GGYGNGNGY
-111 KAPSYGGYSNLM
+111 RAPSYGGYSNLM

-132 LGYGAGPAAAK
+132 LAADK
-143 GQGTRPKGQGSISG
+143 GQGTKSG
-157 GYGISA
+157 GYGIAA

-183 AKQPNTGSSLSNM
+183 AKQPNTGSSLQNMGYHNAGTKGPKPGYGAKAGPSKVQEAKPNGSSLQNM

-218 GQGAKPNGYGGYA
+218 GQGAKP
-231 NGGAVKQS
+231 
-239 NTGSFLQNM
+239 
-248 GYPNGGP
+248 
-255 KGPKPAYG
+255 
-263 AKAGYSNGQRA
+263 
-274 MPNGSSLQNMGYPN
+274 
-288 GGAKGPKPGYGAKAG
+288 
-303 PSNGQEAKPNEYGAY
+303 
-318 PNGGAAKKPNGSSL
+318 
-332 QNMGYP
+332 
-338 NGGTKGPN
+338 
-346 PGSSLQNMGYPNGGT
+346 
-361 KGPNPGYGAKA
+361 
-372 GPSNGQ
+372 
-378 GAKPNGYGGYAN
+378 
-390 GGVAKQP
+390 
-397 NTGSSLQ
+397 
-404 NMGYTNGGTKGPNP
+404 
-418 GYGAKAGPSNG
+418 
-429 QGAKPNGYGG
+429 
-439 YANRGAAKQPNTG
+439 
-452 SSLQNMGYPN
+452 
-462 GGAKGPK
+462 
-469 PGYGGYANGGAA
+469 
-481 RQPNT
+481 
-486 GSFQNM
+486 
-492 GYPNGG
+492 
-498 TKGPKPGYGGYANG
+498 
-512 GAARQP
+512 
-518 NTGSFFQNMGYPN
+518 
-531 GGTKGPKPGYGA
+531 
-543 KAGPSIGQG
+543 
-552 AKPGYGV
+552 GYGV
-559 PGHMSEG
+559 PGHMSKR

-575 MPVTAGKEGVPSRK
+575 MPVTVGKQGVPGGK

-595 LSPEAS
+595 LSPETP

-606 TSNTKGVLTLAERVP
+606 TSNTKGVLPAERVP

-627 EQTRDLPP
+627 QQTKDLPP

-653 DPNSMGPQP
+653 DPNSMGPQF
-662 APKPFMQGP
+662 APKPFMQGS
-671 GFYKPSKAYKPPT
+671 GFYKPSKAYKLPT
-684 PVIPQNKASRPAA
+684 PVIPQNKASKPAA

-702 AIPAPESAPIP
+702 AIPAQDSAPIP
-713 QTSYPQT
+713 QTNSPQT
-720 SQTAALEQGQVL
+720 SQTATLEQGQVL
-732 SQEQTVTPVIPQP
+732 SQEQTVNPVILQP
-745 ITPQGSIFS
+745 
-754 QVPLVPNAA
+754 QVPLMPNAA
-763 VPQITPEMQQTKI
+763 VPQITSEMQQTKI

-785 KNPSTTNPDC
+785 KNPSKTNPELTGLGQPNGQVQGAIPSKPDC

-814 YPNGKGEVSSQPGF
+814 YPNGKGEVSSQPGI
-828 GAGGYPA
+828 GGYPA

-854 KPAGPQG
+854 KPAGPHG
-861 GQPMGFGSKG
+861 GQPIGFGSKG
-871 KAQAKYGIGGL
+871 KSPAKYAQNFSGIGGL
-882 PFGSNRGY
+882 PFGSHSGY

-903 HYGAKP
+903 RYGAKP

-934 VAKSSDFGGLPYNG
+934 VAKSSGKYDFGGLPYNG
-948 QPLGYGGDKSSGKYG
+948 QPLGYGSDKSSGKYG

-973 LDLRPDAM
+973 FDLRPDAM

-1027 EENRSLEVLHQ
+1027 EENRSLEALHQ
-1038 GPEIDGQKSIDQFGD
+1038 GPEIDGHKSIDQFGD

-1059 PDTPGAGEAN
+1059 PDTPGVEEAN
-1069 AQSINKYGMGDYTD
+1069 AQSINKYGTGDYTD
-1083 GRVQPEVVS
+1083 GRVQAEVVS

-1119 LAPVSVP
+1119 LAPVS

-1137 PTFSQPELPTLK
+1137 PTFPHPELPTLK
-1149 QQPAPPQQVHIQQ
+1149 QQPAPPQQIHLQQ

>member
-13 LWMTSVTLQGG
+13 LWMTNVTLQGG

-36 AQMSPRD
+36 AQMSPKD
-43 YGLGQNSNSANM
+43 YGLGPNSNSANM

-60 PVNKGTGAYGSAQNK
+60 PVNKGIGSYGGAQNK

-87 GMGMMNQHALKQR
+87 GIGMINQHALKQR
-100 GGYGNGNGNGY
+100 GGYGNGNGY
-111 KAPSYGGYSNLM
+111 RAPSYGGYSNLM

-132 LGYGAGPAAAK
+132 LAADK
-143 GQGTRPKGQGSISG
+143 GQGTKSG
-157 GYGISA
+157 GYGIAA

-183 AKQPNTGSSLSNM
+183 AKQPNTGSSLQNMGYHNAGTKGPKPGYGAKAGTSHGQGTKPNGYGGYANGGAAKQPNTGSSLQNMGYPSGGPKGPKTAYGAKAGYSNGQGAIPNGSSLQNMGYPNGGTQGPKPGYGAKAGPSKVQEAKPNGSSLQNM

-218 GQGAKPNGYGGYA
+218 GQGAKP
-231 NGGAVKQS
+231 
-239 NTGSFLQNM
+239 
-248 GYPNGGP
+248 
-255 KGPKPAYG
+255 
-263 AKAGYSNGQRA
+263 
-274 MPNGSSLQNMGYPN
+274 
-288 GGAKGPKPGYGAKAG
+288 
-303 PSNGQEAKPNEYGAY
+303 
-318 PNGGAAKKPNGSSL
+318 
-332 QNMGYP
+332 
-338 NGGTKGPN
+338 
-346 PGSSLQNMGYPNGGT
+346 
-361 KGPNPGYGAKA
+361 
-372 GPSNGQ
+372 
-378 GAKPNGYGGYAN
+378 
-390 GGVAKQP
+390 
-397 NTGSSLQ
+397 
-404 NMGYTNGGTKGPNP
+404 
-418 GYGAKAGPSNG
+418 
-429 QGAKPNGYGG
+429 
-439 YANRGAAKQPNTG
+439 
-452 SSLQNMGYPN
+452 
-462 GGAKGPK
+462 
-469 PGYGGYANGGAA
+469 
-481 RQPNT
+481 
-486 GSFQNM
+486 
-492 GYPNGG
+492 
-498 TKGPKPGYGGYANG
+498 
-512 GAARQP
+512 
-518 NTGSFFQNMGYPN
+518 
-531 GGTKGPKPGYGA
+531 
-543 KAGPSIGQG
+543 
-552 AKPGYGV
+552 GYGV
-559 PGHMSEG
+559 PGHMSKR

-575 MPVTAGKEGVPSRK
+575 MPVTVGKQGVPGGK

-595 LSPEAS
+595 LSPETP

-606 TSNTKGVLTLAERVP
+606 TSNTKGVLPAERVP

-627 EQTRDLPP
+627 QQTKDLPP

-653 DPNSMGPQP
+653 DPNSMGPQF
-662 APKPFMQGP
+662 APKPFMQGS
-671 GFYKPSKAYKPPT
+671 GFYKPSKAYKLPT
-684 PVIPQNKASRPAA
+684 PVIPQNKASKPAA

-702 AIPAPESAPIP
+702 AIPAQDSAPIP
-713 QTSYPQT
+713 QTNSPQT
-720 SQTAALEQGQVL
+720 SQTATLEQGQVL
-732 SQEQTVTPVIPQP
+732 SQEQTVNPVILQP
-745 ITPQGSIFS
+745 
-754 QVPLVPNAA
+754 QVPLMPNAA
-763 VPQITPEMQQTKI
+763 VPQITSEMQQTKI

-785 KNPSTTNPDC
+785 KNPSKTNPELTGLGQPNGQVQGAIPSKPDC

-814 YPNGKGEVSSQPGF
+814 YPNGKGEVSSQPGI
-828 GAGGYPA
+828 GGYPA

-854 KPAGPQG
+854 KPAGPHG
-861 GQPMGFGSKG
+861 GQPIGFGSKG
-871 KAQAKYGIGGL
+871 KSPAKYAQNFSGIGGL
-882 PFGSNRGY
+882 PFGSHSGY

-903 HYGAKP
+903 RYGAKP

-934 VAKSSDFGGLPYNG
+934 VAKSSGKYDFGGLPYNG
-948 QPLGYGGDKSSGKYG
+948 QPLGYGSDKSSGKYG

-973 LDLRPDAM
+973 FDLRPDAM

-1027 EENRSLEVLHQ
+1027 EENRSLEALHQ
-1038 GPEIDGQKSIDQFGD
+1038 GPEIDGHKSIDQFGD

-1059 PDTPGAGEAN
+1059 PDTPGVEEAN
-1069 AQSINKYGMGDYTD
+1069 AQSINKYGTGDYTD
-1083 GRVQPEVVS
+1083 GRVQAEVVS

-1119 LAPVSVP
+1119 LAPVS

-1137 PTFSQPELPTLK
+1137 PTFPHPELPTLK
-1149 QQPAPPQQVHIQQ
+1149 QQPAPPQQIHLQQ

>member
-13 LWMTSVTLQGG
+13 LWMTNVTLQGG

-36 AQMSPRD
+36 AQMSPKD
-43 YGLGQNSNSANM
+43 YGLGPNSNSANM

-60 PVNKGTGAYGSAQNK
+60 PVNKGIGSYGGAQNK

-87 GMGMMNQHALKQR
+87 GIGMINQHALKQR
-100 GGYGNGNGNGY
+100 GGYGNGNGY
-111 KAPSYGGYSNLM
+111 RAPSYGGYSNLM

-132 LGYGAGPAAAK
+132 LAADK
-143 GQGTRPKGQGSISG
+143 GQGTKSG
-157 GYGISA
+157 GYGIAA

-183 AKQPNTGSSLSNM
+183 AKQPNTGSSLQNMGYHNAGTKGPKPGYGAKAGTSHGQGTKPNGYGGYANGGAAKQPNTGSSLQNMGYPSGGPKGPKTAYGAKAGYSNGQGAIPNGSSLQNMGYPNGGTQGPKPGSSSKGYGAKAGPSKVQEAKPNGYGGYANGGAVKQPNTGSYLQNMGYPNGGTKGPKPGYGGYANGGGARQPNTGSSQNMGYPNGGTKGPKPGYGGYANGGVARQPNTGSFLQNM

-218 GQGAKPNGYGGYA
+218 GQGAKP
-231 NGGAVKQS
+231 
-239 NTGSFLQNM
+239 
-248 GYPNGGP
+248 
-255 KGPKPAYG
+255 
-263 AKAGYSNGQRA
+263 
-274 MPNGSSLQNMGYPN
+274 
-288 GGAKGPKPGYGAKAG
+288 
-303 PSNGQEAKPNEYGAY
+303 
-318 PNGGAAKKPNGSSL
+318 
-332 QNMGYP
+332 
-338 NGGTKGPN
+338 
-346 PGSSLQNMGYPNGGT
+346 
-361 KGPNPGYGAKA
+361 
-372 GPSNGQ
+372 
-378 GAKPNGYGGYAN
+378 
-390 GGVAKQP
+390 
-397 NTGSSLQ
+397 
-404 NMGYTNGGTKGPNP
+404 
-418 GYGAKAGPSNG
+418 
-429 QGAKPNGYGG
+429 
-439 YANRGAAKQPNTG
+439 
-452 SSLQNMGYPN
+452 
-462 GGAKGPK
+462 
-469 PGYGGYANGGAA
+469 
-481 RQPNT
+481 
-486 GSFQNM
+486 
-492 GYPNGG
+492 
-498 TKGPKPGYGGYANG
+498 
-512 GAARQP
+512 
-518 NTGSFFQNMGYPN
+518 
-531 GGTKGPKPGYGA
+531 
-543 KAGPSIGQG
+543 
-552 AKPGYGV
+552 GYGV
-559 PGHMSEG
+559 PGHMSKR

-575 MPVTAGKEGVPSRK
+575 MPVTVGKQGVPGGK

-595 LSPEAS
+595 LSPETP

-606 TSNTKGVLTLAERVP
+606 TSNTKGVLPAERVP

-627 EQTRDLPP
+627 QQTKDLPP

-653 DPNSMGPQP
+653 DPNSMGPQF
-662 APKPFMQGP
+662 APKPFMQGS
-671 GFYKPSKAYKPPT
+671 GFYKPSKAYKLPT
-684 PVIPQNKASRPAA
+684 PVIPQNKASKPAA

-702 AIPAPESAPIP
+702 AIPAQDSAPIP
-713 QTSYPQT
+713 QTNSPQT
-720 SQTAALEQGQVL
+720 SQTATLEQGQVL
-732 SQEQTVTPVIPQP
+732 SQEQTVNPVILQP
-745 ITPQGSIFS
+745 
-754 QVPLVPNAA
+754 QVPLMPNAA
-763 VPQITPEMQQTKI
+763 VPQITSEMQQTKI

-785 KNPSTTNPDC
+785 KNPSKTNPELTGLGQPNGQVQGAIPSKPDC

-814 YPNGKGEVSSQPGF
+814 YPNGKGEVSSQPGI
-828 GAGGYPA
+828 GGYPA

-854 KPAGPQG
+854 KPAGPHG
-861 GQPMGFGSKG
+861 GQPIGFGSKG
-871 KAQAKYGIGGL
+871 KSPAKYAQNFSGIGGL
-882 PFGSNRGY
+882 PFGSHSGY

-903 HYGAKP
+903 RYGAKP

-934 VAKSSDFGGLPYNG
+934 VAKSSGKYDFGGLPYNG
-948 QPLGYGGDKSSGKYG
+948 QPLGYGSDKSSGKYG

-973 LDLRPDAM
+973 FDLRPDAM

-1027 EENRSLEVLHQ
+1027 EENRSLEALHQ
-1038 GPEIDGQKSIDQFGD
+1038 GPEIDGHKSIDQFGD

-1059 PDTPGAGEAN
+1059 PDTPGVEEAN
-1069 AQSINKYGMGDYTD
+1069 AQSINKYGTGDYTD
-1083 GRVQPEVVS
+1083 GRVQAEVVS

-1119 LAPVSVP
+1119 LAPVS

-1137 PTFSQPELPTLK
+1137 PTFPHPELPTLK
-1149 QQPAPPQQVHIQQ
+1149 QQPAPPQQIHLQQ

>member
-13 LWMTSVTLQGG
+13 LWMTNVTLQGG

-36 AQMSPRD
+36 AQMSPKD
-43 YGLGQNSNSANM
+43 YGLGPNSNSANM

-60 PVNKGTGAYGSAQNK
+60 PVNKGIGSYGGAQNK

-87 GMGMMNQHALKQR
+87 GIGMINQHALKQR
-100 GGYGNGNGNGY
+100 GGYGNGNGY
-111 KAPSYGGYSNLM
+111 RAPSYGGYSNLM

-132 LGYGAGPAAAK
+132 LAADK
-143 GQGTRPKGQGSISG
+143 GQGTKSG
-157 GYGISA
+157 GYGIAA

-183 AKQPNTGSSLSNM
+183 AKQPNTGSSLQNMGYHNAGTKGPKPGYGAKAGTSHGQGTKPNGYGGYANGGAAKQPNTGSSLQNMGYPSGGPKGPKTAYGAKAGYSNGQGAIPNGSSLQNM
-196 GYPNGGTKGP
+196 GYPNGGTQGP

-218 GQGAKPNGYGGYA
+218 GQGAKP
-231 NGGAVKQS
+231 
-239 NTGSFLQNM
+239 
-248 GYPNGGP
+248 
-255 KGPKPAYG
+255 
-263 AKAGYSNGQRA
+263 
-274 MPNGSSLQNMGYPN
+274 
-288 GGAKGPKPGYGAKAG
+288 
-303 PSNGQEAKPNEYGAY
+303 
-318 PNGGAAKKPNGSSL
+318 
-332 QNMGYP
+332 
-338 NGGTKGPN
+338 
-346 PGSSLQNMGYPNGGT
+346 
-361 KGPNPGYGAKA
+361 
-372 GPSNGQ
+372 
-378 GAKPNGYGGYAN
+378 
-390 GGVAKQP
+390 
-397 NTGSSLQ
+397 
-404 NMGYTNGGTKGPNP
+404 
-418 GYGAKAGPSNG
+418 
-429 QGAKPNGYGG
+429 
-439 YANRGAAKQPNTG
+439 
-452 SSLQNMGYPN
+452 
-462 GGAKGPK
+462 
-469 PGYGGYANGGAA
+469 
-481 RQPNT
+481 
-486 GSFQNM
+486 
-492 GYPNGG
+492 
-498 TKGPKPGYGGYANG
+498 
-512 GAARQP
+512 
-518 NTGSFFQNMGYPN
+518 
-531 GGTKGPKPGYGA
+531 
-543 KAGPSIGQG
+543 
-552 AKPGYGV
+552 GYGV
-559 PGHMSEG
+559 PGHMSKR

-575 MPVTAGKEGVPSRK
+575 MPVTVGKQGVPGGK

-595 LSPEAS
+595 LSPETP

-606 TSNTKGVLTLAERVP
+606 TSNTKGVLPAERVP

-627 EQTRDLPP
+627 QQTKDLPP

-653 DPNSMGPQP
+653 DPNSMGPQF
-662 APKPFMQGP
+662 APKPFMQGS
-671 GFYKPSKAYKPPT
+671 GFYKPSKAYKLPT
-684 PVIPQNKASRPAA
+684 PVIPQNKASKPAA

-702 AIPAPESAPIP
+702 AIPAQDSAPIP
-713 QTSYPQT
+713 QTNSPQT
-720 SQTAALEQGQVL
+720 SQTATLEQGQVL
-732 SQEQTVTPVIPQP
+732 SQEQTVNPVILQP
-745 ITPQGSIFS
+745 
-754 QVPLVPNAA
+754 QVPLMPNAA
-763 VPQITPEMQQTKI
+763 VPQITSEMQQTKI

-785 KNPSTTNPDC
+785 KNPSKTNPELTGLGQPNGQVQGAIPSKPDC

-814 YPNGKGEVSSQPGF
+814 YPNGKGEVSSQPGI
-828 GAGGYPA
+828 GGYPA

-854 KPAGPQG
+854 KPAGPHG
-861 GQPMGFGSKG
+861 GQPIGFGSKG
-871 KAQAKYGIGGL
+871 KSPAKYAQNFSGIGGL
-882 PFGSNRGY
+882 PFGSHSGY

-903 HYGAKP
+903 RYGAKP

-934 VAKSSDFGGLPYNG
+934 VAKSSGKYDFGGLPYNG
-948 QPLGYGGDKSSGKYG
+948 QPLGYGSDKSSGKYG

-973 LDLRPDAM
+973 FDLRPDAM

-1027 EENRSLEVLHQ
+1027 EENRSLEALHQ
-1038 GPEIDGQKSIDQFGD
+1038 GPEIDGHKSIDQFGD

-1059 PDTPGAGEAN
+1059 PDTPGVEEAN
-1069 AQSINKYGMGDYTD
+1069 AQSINKYGTGDYTD
-1083 GRVQPEVVS
+1083 GRVQAEVVS

-1119 LAPVSVP
+1119 LAPVS

-1137 PTFSQPELPTLK
+1137 PTFPHPELPTLK
-1149 QQPAPPQQVHIQQ
+1149 QQPAPPQQIHLQQ

>member
-13 LWMTSVTLQGG
+13 LWMTNVTLQGG

-36 AQMSPRD
+36 AQMSPKD
-43 YGLGQNSNSANM
+43 YGLGPNSNSANM

-60 PVNKGTGAYGSAQNK
+60 PVNKGIGSYGGAQNK

-87 GMGMMNQHALKQR
+87 GIGMINQHALKQR
-100 GGYGNGNGNGY
+100 GGYGNGNGY
-111 KAPSYGGYSNLM
+111 RAPSYGGYSNLM

-132 LGYGAGPAAAK
+132 LAADK
-143 GQGTRPKGQGSISG
+143 GQGTKSG
-157 GYGISA
+157 GYGIAA

-183 AKQPNTGSSLSNM
+183 AKQPNTGSSLQNMGYHNAGTKGPKPGYGAKAGTSHGQGTKPNGYGGYANGGAAKQPNTGSSLQNMGYPSGGPKGPKTAYGAKAGYSNGQGAIPNGSSLQNMGYPNGGTQGPKPGSSSKGYGAKAGPSKVQEAKPNGSSLQNMGYPNGGTKGPKPGYGAKAGPSSVQGAKPNGYGGYANGGAVKQPNTGSYLQNMGYPNGGTKGPKPGYGGYANGGGARQPNTGSSQNMGYPNGGTKGPKPGYGGYANGGVARQPNTGSFLQNM

-218 GQGAKPNGYGGYA
+218 GQGAKP
-231 NGGAVKQS
+231 
-239 NTGSFLQNM
+239 
-248 GYPNGGP
+248 
-255 KGPKPAYG
+255 
-263 AKAGYSNGQRA
+263 
-274 MPNGSSLQNMGYPN
+274 
-288 GGAKGPKPGYGAKAG
+288 
-303 PSNGQEAKPNEYGAY
+303 
-318 PNGGAAKKPNGSSL
+318 
-332 QNMGYP
+332 
-338 NGGTKGPN
+338 
-346 PGSSLQNMGYPNGGT
+346 
-361 KGPNPGYGAKA
+361 
-372 GPSNGQ
+372 
-378 GAKPNGYGGYAN
+378 
-390 GGVAKQP
+390 
-397 NTGSSLQ
+397 
-404 NMGYTNGGTKGPNP
+404 
-418 GYGAKAGPSNG
+418 
-429 QGAKPNGYGG
+429 
-439 YANRGAAKQPNTG
+439 
-452 SSLQNMGYPN
+452 
-462 GGAKGPK
+462 
-469 PGYGGYANGGAA
+469 
-481 RQPNT
+481 
-486 GSFQNM
+486 
-492 GYPNGG
+492 
-498 TKGPKPGYGGYANG
+498 
-512 GAARQP
+512 
-518 NTGSFFQNMGYPN
+518 
-531 GGTKGPKPGYGA
+531 
-543 KAGPSIGQG
+543 
-552 AKPGYGV
+552 GYGV
-559 PGHMSEG
+559 PGHMSKR

-575 MPVTAGKEGVPSRK
+575 MPVTVGKQGVPGGK

-595 LSPEAS
+595 LSPETP

-606 TSNTKGVLTLAERVP
+606 TSNTKGVLPAERVP

-627 EQTRDLPP
+627 QQTKDLPP

-653 DPNSMGPQP
+653 DPNSMGPQF
-662 APKPFMQGP
+662 APKPFMQGS
-671 GFYKPSKAYKPPT
+671 GFYKPSKAYKLPT
-684 PVIPQNKASRPAA
+684 PVIPQNKASKPAA

-702 AIPAPESAPIP
+702 AIPAQDSAPIP
-713 QTSYPQT
+713 QTNSPQT
-720 SQTAALEQGQVL
+720 SQTATLEQGQVL
-732 SQEQTVTPVIPQP
+732 SQEQTVNPVILQP
-745 ITPQGSIFS
+745 
-754 QVPLVPNAA
+754 QVPLMPNAA
-763 VPQITPEMQQTKI
+763 VPQITSEMQQTKI

-785 KNPSTTNPDC
+785 KNPSKTNPELTGLGQPNGQVQGAIPSKPDC

-814 YPNGKGEVSSQPGF
+814 YPNGKGEVSSQPGI
-828 GAGGYPA
+828 GGYPA

-854 KPAGPQG
+854 KPAGPHG
-861 GQPMGFGSKG
+861 GQPIGFGSKG
-871 KAQAKYGIGGL
+871 KSPAKYAQNFSGIGGL
-882 PFGSNRGY
+882 PFGSHSGY

-903 HYGAKP
+903 RYGAKP

-934 VAKSSDFGGLPYNG
+934 VAKSSGKYDFGGLPYNG
-948 QPLGYGGDKSSGKYG
+948 QPLGYGSDKSSGKYG

-973 LDLRPDAM
+973 FDLRPDAM
-981 SGKYGSP
+981 SG
-988 ESLYNPESLS
+988 
-998 LSGDA
+998 
-1003 KSAKYGNPAVS
+1003 KYGNPAVS

-1027 EENRSLEVLHQ
+1027 EENRSLEALHQ
-1038 GPEIDGQKSIDQFGD
+1038 GPEIDGHKSIDQFGD

-1059 PDTPGAGEAN
+1059 PDTPGVEEAN
-1069 AQSINKYGMGDYTD
+1069 AQSINKYGTGDYTD
-1083 GRVQPEVVS
+1083 GRVQAEVVS

-1119 LAPVSVP
+1119 LAPVS

-1137 PTFSQPELPTLK
+1137 PTFPHPELPTLK
-1149 QQPAPPQQVHIQQ
+1149 QQPAPPQQIHLQQ

>member
-87 GMGMMNQHALKQR
+87 G
-100 GGYGNGNGNGY
+100 YGNGNGY

-143 GQGTRPKGQGSISG
+143 GQGSKSG
-157 GYGISA
+157 
-163 GYTNGGA
+163 
-170 TKAQQ
+170 
-175 GYGGYANG
+175 
-183 AKQPNTGSSLSNM
+183 GSSLPNM

-218 GQGAKPNGYGGYA
+218 GQGAKPNGYGAKAGPS
-231 NGGAVKQS
+231 NGQGAKP
-239 NTGSFLQNM
+239 NGSFLQNM
-248 GYPNGGP
+248 WYPNGGP

-303 PSNGQEAKPNEYGAY
+303 PSNGQEAKPN
-318 PNGGAAKKPNGSSL
+318 
-332 QNMGYP
+332 
-338 NGGTKGPN
+338 
-346 PGSSLQNMGYPNGGT
+346 GSSLQNMGYPNGGT

-397 NTGSSLQ
+397 NTDSSLQNMGYPNGGAKGPKPGYGAKAGPSNGQEAKPNGSSLQ
-404 NMGYTNGGTKGPNP
+404 NMGYPNGGTKGPNP

-429 QGAKPNGYGG
+429 QGAKPNFFDGVKQGYGG
-439 YANRGAAKQPNTG
+439 YANGGAAKQPNTG

-462 GGAKGPK
+462 GGTKGLK

-518 NTGSFFQNMGYPN
+518 NTGSFLQNMGYPN

-575 MPVTAGKEGVPSRK
+575 MPVTAGKEGVPSGK

-606 TSNTKGVLTLAERVP
+606 TSNTKGVLPLAERVP

-627 EQTRDLPP
+627 EQTKDLPP
-635 VLQQTKGQNL
+635 LLQQTKGQNL

-653 DPNSMGPQP
+653 VGNSMGPQP

-684 PVIPQNKASRPAA
+684 PVIPQNKASKPAA

-745 ITPQGSIFS
+745 ITPQGSISS

-882 PFGSNRGY
+882 PFGSHRGY

-896 QYGNEGQ
+896 QYDNEGQ
-903 HYGAKP
+903 RYGAKP

-973 LDLRPDAM
+973 FDLRPDAI
-981 SGKYGSP
+981 SRKYGSP
-988 ESLYNPESLS
+988 ESLYNPES

-1027 EENRSLEVLHQ
+1027 EENRSLDVLHQ

-1149 QQPAPPQQVHIQQ
+1149 QQPAPPQQIHIQQ

>member
-1 MFRWMLLRMMLL
+1 MFTWMLLRMMLL

-36 AQMSPRD
+36 AQMSPR
-43 YGLGQNSNSANM
+43 
-55 KGNGY
+55 
-60 PVNKGTGAYGSAQNK
+60 GAYGNAQNK
-75 PGYGGRPPYGGT
+75 PGYGGHPPYGGT

-100 GGYGNGNGNGY
+100 GGYGNGNGY
-111 KAPSYGGYSNLM
+111 RAPSFGGYSNLM
-123 GAHPQKGVG
+123 GAHPQK
-132 LGYGAGPAAAK
+132 
-143 GQGTRPKGQGSISG
+143 

-183 AKQPNTGSSLSNM
+183 AKQPNTGSSIQNMGYPNSGTKGPKPGYGAKAGPSTGQGAKPNGYGGYANGGAAKQPNTGTSNYMGYPNGGPKGPKPGSSLQNMGYPNGGVKGPKPGYGAKAGPSNGQEAKSKGSSLQNM

-218 GQGAKPNGYGGYA
+218 GQGAKPNGSSLQNMGYTNGGTKGPKPGYGGYA
-231 NGGAVKQS
+231 NGGASRQP
-239 NTGSFLQNM
+239 NTGSFQNI
-248 GYPNGGP
+248 GYPNGGT
-255 KGPKPAYG
+255 KRPKPG
-263 AKAGYSNGQRA
+263 
-274 MPNGSSLQNMGYPN
+274 PFFQNVGYPN

-303 PSNGQEAKPNEYGAY
+303 HSN
-318 PNGGAAKKPNGSSL
+318 
-332 QNMGYP
+332 
-338 NGGTKGPN
+338 
-346 PGSSLQNMGYPNGGT
+346 
-361 KGPNPGYGAKA
+361 
-372 GPSNGQ
+372 
-378 GAKPNGYGGYAN
+378 
-390 GGVAKQP
+390 
-397 NTGSSLQ
+397 
-404 NMGYTNGGTKGPNP
+404 
-418 GYGAKAGPSNG
+418 
-429 QGAKPNGYGG
+429 
-439 YANRGAAKQPNTG
+439 
-452 SSLQNMGYPN
+452 
-462 GGAKGPK
+462 
-469 PGYGGYANGGAA
+469 
-481 RQPNT
+481 
-486 GSFQNM
+486 
-492 GYPNGG
+492 
-498 TKGPKPGYGGYANG
+498 
-512 GAARQP
+512 
-518 NTGSFFQNMGYPN
+518 
-531 GGTKGPKPGYGA
+531 
-543 KAGPSIGQG
+543 GQG

-575 MPVTAGKEGVPSRK
+575 MPVTAGNKGGK
-589 GPKGEI
+589 GPKGEM

-606 TSNTKGVLTLAERVP
+606 TSNTKGVLPLAEHVP

-627 EQTRDLPP
+627 EETKVLPQ

-645 NAPLQQGK
+645 NAPLEQGK

-662 APKPFMQGP
+662 ATKPFMQGP
-671 GFYKPSKAYKPPT
+671 GFYKPNKAYKPYT
-684 PVIPQNKASRPAA
+684 PVIPQNKVPKPAA
-697 PAIPQ
+697 PAVPQ
-702 AIPAPESAPIP
+702 AILAASIP
-713 QTSYPQT
+713 QTSSPQIP
-720 SQTAALEQGQVL
+720 QTAALEQGQVL
-732 SQEQTVTPVIPQP
+732 SQEQIVTPVVPQP
-745 ITPQGSIFS
+745 VTSQDSIS
-754 QVPLVPNAA
+754 SPVPLVPN
-763 VPQITPEMQQTKI
+763 VPEMQQSKF
-776 QSNPALPQM
+776 QSNPALHQM
-785 KNPSTTNPDC
+785 KNPTATNPELTGLGQSNGQVQGAIPSKPDC
-795 GPGGRP
+795 GPGGQP

-814 YPNGKGEVSSQPGF
+814 YPNGKEMSSQPGF
-828 GAGGYPA
+828 GAGIGGYPA
-835 HGINNGYKAGY
+835 HGVKNGYNAGHG
-846 EGYGNKFN
+846 GYGNKFN
-854 KPAGPQG
+854 KQAGPQG
-861 GQPMGFGSKG
+861 GQPIGFGSKG
-871 KAQAKYGIGGL
+871 KSQAKYGIGGL
-882 PFGSNRGY
+882 PFGSPNGY

-909 YNPQALGKHGYG
+909 FNPQALGKHGYG

-934 VAKSSDFGGLPYNG
+934 VAKSPDFGGLPYNG
-948 QPLGYGGDKSSGKYG
+948 QPLGYGGEKSSGKYG

-973 LDLRPDAM
+973 FDLSPDAV
-981 SGKYGSP
+981 SG
-988 ESLYNPESLS
+988 
-998 LSGDA
+998 
-1003 KSAKYGNPAVS
+1003 KYGNPAVS

-1027 EENRSLEVLHQ
+1027 EENRSLEALHQ

-1069 AQSINKYGMGDYTD
+1069 AQSIDKYGTGDYTD
-1083 GRVQPEVVS
+1083 GRLQPEVVS

-1112 TTLDGSS
+1112 GSS

-1126 DVSAVSEVPFS
+1126 DVSAVSEVSAS
-1137 PTFSQPELPTLK
+1137 PTFPQPELPALE
-1149 QQPAPPQQVHIQQ
+1149 QQPAPPQQIHIQQ

-1175 TGKEGKYKLNG
+1175 TGKEGKYNLNG

>member
-13 LWMTSVTLQGG
+13 LWMTNVTLQGG

-36 AQMSPRD
+36 AQMSPKD
-43 YGLGQNSNSANM
+43 YGLGPNSNSANM

-60 PVNKGTGAYGSAQNK
+60 PVNKGIGSYGGAQNK

-87 GMGMMNQHALKQR
+87 GIGMINQHALKQR
-100 GGYGNGNGNGY
+100 GGYGNGNGY
-111 KAPSYGGYSNLM
+111 RAPSYGGYSNLM

-132 LGYGAGPAAAK
+132 LAADK
-143 GQGTRPKGQGSISG
+143 GQGTKSG
-157 GYGISA
+157 GYGIAA

-183 AKQPNTGSSLSNM
+183 AKQPNTGSSLQNMGYHNAGTKGPKPGYGAKAGTSHGQGTKPNGYGGYANGGAAKQPNTGSSLQNMGYPSGGPKGPKTAYGAKAGYSNGQGAIPNGSSLQNMGYPNGGTQGPKPGSSSKGYGAKAGPSKVQEAKPNGSSLQNMGYPNGGTKGPKPGYGAKAGPSSVQGAKPNGYGGYANGGAVKQPNTGSYLQNMGYPNGGTKGPKPGYGGYANGGGARQPNTGSFLQNM

-218 GQGAKPNGYGGYA
+218 GQGAKP
-231 NGGAVKQS
+231 
-239 NTGSFLQNM
+239 
-248 GYPNGGP
+248 
-255 KGPKPAYG
+255 
-263 AKAGYSNGQRA
+263 
-274 MPNGSSLQNMGYPN
+274 
-288 GGAKGPKPGYGAKAG
+288 
-303 PSNGQEAKPNEYGAY
+303 
-318 PNGGAAKKPNGSSL
+318 
-332 QNMGYP
+332 
-338 NGGTKGPN
+338 
-346 PGSSLQNMGYPNGGT
+346 
-361 KGPNPGYGAKA
+361 
-372 GPSNGQ
+372 
-378 GAKPNGYGGYAN
+378 
-390 GGVAKQP
+390 
-397 NTGSSLQ
+397 
-404 NMGYTNGGTKGPNP
+404 
-418 GYGAKAGPSNG
+418 
-429 QGAKPNGYGG
+429 
-439 YANRGAAKQPNTG
+439 
-452 SSLQNMGYPN
+452 
-462 GGAKGPK
+462 
-469 PGYGGYANGGAA
+469 
-481 RQPNT
+481 
-486 GSFQNM
+486 
-492 GYPNGG
+492 
-498 TKGPKPGYGGYANG
+498 
-512 GAARQP
+512 
-518 NTGSFFQNMGYPN
+518 
-531 GGTKGPKPGYGA
+531 
-543 KAGPSIGQG
+543 
-552 AKPGYGV
+552 GYGV
-559 PGHMSEG
+559 PGHMSKR

-575 MPVTAGKEGVPSRK
+575 MPVTVGKQGVPGGK

-595 LSPEAS
+595 LSPETP

-606 TSNTKGVLTLAERVP
+606 TSNTKGVLPAERVP

-627 EQTRDLPP
+627 QQTKDLPP

-653 DPNSMGPQP
+653 DPNSMGPQF
-662 APKPFMQGP
+662 APKPFMQGS
-671 GFYKPSKAYKPPT
+671 GFYKPSKAYKLPT
-684 PVIPQNKASRPAA
+684 PVIPQNKASKPAA

-702 AIPAPESAPIP
+702 AIPAQDSAPIP
-713 QTSYPQT
+713 QTNSPQT
-720 SQTAALEQGQVL
+720 SQTATLEQGQVL
-732 SQEQTVTPVIPQP
+732 SQEQTVNPVILQP
-745 ITPQGSIFS
+745 
-754 QVPLVPNAA
+754 QVPLMPNAA
-763 VPQITPEMQQTKI
+763 VPQITSEMQQTKI

-785 KNPSTTNPDC
+785 KNPSKTNPELTGLGQPNGQVQGAIPSKPDC

-814 YPNGKGEVSSQPGF
+814 YPNGKGEVSSQPGI
-828 GAGGYPA
+828 GGYPA

-854 KPAGPQG
+854 KPAGPHG
-861 GQPMGFGSKG
+861 GQPIGFGSKG
-871 KAQAKYGIGGL
+871 KSPAKYAQNFSGIGGL
-882 PFGSNRGY
+882 PFGSHSGY

-903 HYGAKP
+903 RYGAKP

-934 VAKSSDFGGLPYNG
+934 VAKSSGKYDFGGLPYNG
-948 QPLGYGGDKSSGKYG
+948 QPLGYGSDKSSGKYG

-973 LDLRPDAM
+973 FDLRPDAM

-1027 EENRSLEVLHQ
+1027 EENRSLEALHQ
-1038 GPEIDGQKSIDQFGD
+1038 GPEIDGHKSIDQFGD

-1059 PDTPGAGEAN
+1059 PDTPGVEEAN
-1069 AQSINKYGMGDYTD
+1069 AQSINKYGTGDYTD
-1083 GRVQPEVVS
+1083 GRVQAEVVS

-1119 LAPVSVP
+1119 LAPVS

-1137 PTFSQPELPTLK
+1137 PTFPHPELPTLK
-1149 QQPAPPQQVHIQQ
+1149 QQPAPPQQIHLQQ

>member
-13 LWMTSVTLQGG
+13 LWMTNVTLQGG

-36 AQMSPRD
+36 AQMSPKD
-43 YGLGQNSNSANM
+43 YGLGPNSNSANM

-60 PVNKGTGAYGSAQNK
+60 PVNKGIGSYGGAQNK

-87 GMGMMNQHALKQR
+87 GIGMINQHALKQR
-100 GGYGNGNGNGY
+100 GGYGNGNGY
-111 KAPSYGGYSNLM
+111 RAPSYGGYSNLM

-132 LGYGAGPAAAK
+132 LAADK
-143 GQGTRPKGQGSISG
+143 GQGTKSG
-157 GYGISA
+157 GYGIAA

-183 AKQPNTGSSLSNM
+183 AKQPNTGSSLQNMGYHNAGTKGPKPGYGAKAGPSKVQEAKPNGSSLQNMGYPNGGTKGPKPGYGAKAGPSSVQGAKPNGYGGYANGGAVKQPNTGSYLQNMGYPNGGTKGPKPGYGGYANGGGARQPNTGSSQNMGYPNGGTKGPKPGYGGYANGGVARQPNTGSFLQNM

-218 GQGAKPNGYGGYA
+218 GQGAKP
-231 NGGAVKQS
+231 
-239 NTGSFLQNM
+239 
-248 GYPNGGP
+248 
-255 KGPKPAYG
+255 
-263 AKAGYSNGQRA
+263 
-274 MPNGSSLQNMGYPN
+274 
-288 GGAKGPKPGYGAKAG
+288 
-303 PSNGQEAKPNEYGAY
+303 
-318 PNGGAAKKPNGSSL
+318 
-332 QNMGYP
+332 
-338 NGGTKGPN
+338 
-346 PGSSLQNMGYPNGGT
+346 
-361 KGPNPGYGAKA
+361 
-372 GPSNGQ
+372 
-378 GAKPNGYGGYAN
+378 
-390 GGVAKQP
+390 
-397 NTGSSLQ
+397 
-404 NMGYTNGGTKGPNP
+404 
-418 GYGAKAGPSNG
+418 
-429 QGAKPNGYGG
+429 
-439 YANRGAAKQPNTG
+439 
-452 SSLQNMGYPN
+452 
-462 GGAKGPK
+462 
-469 PGYGGYANGGAA
+469 
-481 RQPNT
+481 
-486 GSFQNM
+486 
-492 GYPNGG
+492 
-498 TKGPKPGYGGYANG
+498 
-512 GAARQP
+512 
-518 NTGSFFQNMGYPN
+518 
-531 GGTKGPKPGYGA
+531 
-543 KAGPSIGQG
+543 
-552 AKPGYGV
+552 GYGV
-559 PGHMSEG
+559 PGHMSKR

-575 MPVTAGKEGVPSRK
+575 MPVTVGKQGVPGGK

-595 LSPEAS
+595 LSPETP

-606 TSNTKGVLTLAERVP
+606 TSNTKGVLPAERVP

-627 EQTRDLPP
+627 QQTKDLPP

-653 DPNSMGPQP
+653 DPNSMGPQF
-662 APKPFMQGP
+662 APKPFMQGS
-671 GFYKPSKAYKPPT
+671 GFYKPSKAYKLPT
-684 PVIPQNKASRPAA
+684 PVIPQNKASKPAA

-702 AIPAPESAPIP
+702 AIPAQDSAPIP
-713 QTSYPQT
+713 QTNSPQT
-720 SQTAALEQGQVL
+720 SQTATLEQGQVL
-732 SQEQTVTPVIPQP
+732 SQEQTVNPVILQP
-745 ITPQGSIFS
+745 
-754 QVPLVPNAA
+754 QVPLMPNAA
-763 VPQITPEMQQTKI
+763 VPQITSEMQQTKI

-785 KNPSTTNPDC
+785 KNPSKTNPELTGLGQPNGQVQGAIPSKPDC

-814 YPNGKGEVSSQPGF
+814 YPNGKGEVSSQPGI
-828 GAGGYPA
+828 GGYPA

-854 KPAGPQG
+854 KPAGPHG
-861 GQPMGFGSKG
+861 GQPIGFGSKG
-871 KAQAKYGIGGL
+871 KSPAKYAQNFSGIGGL
-882 PFGSNRGY
+882 PFGSHSGY

-903 HYGAKP
+903 RYGAKP

-934 VAKSSDFGGLPYNG
+934 VAKSSGKYDFGGLPYNG
-948 QPLGYGGDKSSGKYG
+948 QPLGYGSDKSSGKYG

-973 LDLRPDAM
+973 FDLRPDAM

-1027 EENRSLEVLHQ
+1027 EENRSLEALHQ
-1038 GPEIDGQKSIDQFGD
+1038 GPEIDGHKSIDQFGD

-1059 PDTPGAGEAN
+1059 PDTPGVEEAN
-1069 AQSINKYGMGDYTD
+1069 AQSINKYGTGDYTD
-1083 GRVQPEVVS
+1083 GRVQAEVVS

-1119 LAPVSVP
+1119 LAPVS

-1137 PTFSQPELPTLK
+1137 PTFPHPELPTLK
-1149 QQPAPPQQVHIQQ
+1149 QQPAPPQQIHLQQ

>member
-13 LWMTSVTLQGG
+13 LWMTNVTLQGG

-36 AQMSPRD
+36 AQMSPKD
-43 YGLGQNSNSANM
+43 YGLGPNSNSANM

-60 PVNKGTGAYGSAQNK
+60 PVNKGIGSYGGAQNK

-87 GMGMMNQHALKQR
+87 GIGMINQHALKQR
-100 GGYGNGNGNGY
+100 GGYGNGNGY
-111 KAPSYGGYSNLM
+111 RAPSYGGYSNLM

-132 LGYGAGPAAAK
+132 LAADK
-143 GQGTRPKGQGSISG
+143 GQGTKSG
-157 GYGISA
+157 GYGIAA

-183 AKQPNTGSSLSNM
+183 AKQPNTGSSLQNMGYHNAGTKGPKPGYGAKAGTSHGQGTKPNGYGGYANGGAVKQPNTGSYLQNMGYPNGGTKGPKPGYGGYANGGGARQPNTGSSQNMGYPNGGTKGPKPGYGGYANGGVARQPNTGSFLQNM

-218 GQGAKPNGYGGYA
+218 GQGAKP
-231 NGGAVKQS
+231 
-239 NTGSFLQNM
+239 
-248 GYPNGGP
+248 
-255 KGPKPAYG
+255 
-263 AKAGYSNGQRA
+263 
-274 MPNGSSLQNMGYPN
+274 
-288 GGAKGPKPGYGAKAG
+288 
-303 PSNGQEAKPNEYGAY
+303 
-318 PNGGAAKKPNGSSL
+318 
-332 QNMGYP
+332 
-338 NGGTKGPN
+338 
-346 PGSSLQNMGYPNGGT
+346 
-361 KGPNPGYGAKA
+361 
-372 GPSNGQ
+372 
-378 GAKPNGYGGYAN
+378 
-390 GGVAKQP
+390 
-397 NTGSSLQ
+397 
-404 NMGYTNGGTKGPNP
+404 
-418 GYGAKAGPSNG
+418 
-429 QGAKPNGYGG
+429 
-439 YANRGAAKQPNTG
+439 
-452 SSLQNMGYPN
+452 
-462 GGAKGPK
+462 
-469 PGYGGYANGGAA
+469 
-481 RQPNT
+481 
-486 GSFQNM
+486 
-492 GYPNGG
+492 
-498 TKGPKPGYGGYANG
+498 
-512 GAARQP
+512 
-518 NTGSFFQNMGYPN
+518 
-531 GGTKGPKPGYGA
+531 
-543 KAGPSIGQG
+543 
-552 AKPGYGV
+552 GYGV
-559 PGHMSEG
+559 PGHMSKR

-575 MPVTAGKEGVPSRK
+575 MPVTVGKQGVPGGK

-595 LSPEAS
+595 LSPETP

-606 TSNTKGVLTLAERVP
+606 TSNTKGVLPAERVP

-627 EQTRDLPP
+627 QQTKDLPP

-653 DPNSMGPQP
+653 DPNSMGPQF
-662 APKPFMQGP
+662 APKPFMQGS
-671 GFYKPSKAYKPPT
+671 GFYKPSKAYKLPT
-684 PVIPQNKASRPAA
+684 PVIPQNKASKPAA

-702 AIPAPESAPIP
+702 AIPAQDSAPIP
-713 QTSYPQT
+713 QTNSPQT
-720 SQTAALEQGQVL
+720 SQTATLEQGQVL
-732 SQEQTVTPVIPQP
+732 SQEQTVNPVILQP
-745 ITPQGSIFS
+745 
-754 QVPLVPNAA
+754 QVPLMPNAA
-763 VPQITPEMQQTKI
+763 VPQITSEMQQTKI

-785 KNPSTTNPDC
+785 KNPSKTNPELTGLGQPNGQVQGAIPSKPDC

-814 YPNGKGEVSSQPGF
+814 YPNGKGEVSSQPGI
-828 GAGGYPA
+828 GGYPA

-854 KPAGPQG
+854 KPAGPHG
-861 GQPMGFGSKG
+861 GQPIGFGSKG
-871 KAQAKYGIGGL
+871 KSPAKYAQNFSGIGGL
-882 PFGSNRGY
+882 PFGSHSGY

-903 HYGAKP
+903 RYGAKP

-934 VAKSSDFGGLPYNG
+934 VAKSSGKYDFGGLPYNG
-948 QPLGYGGDKSSGKYG
+948 QPLGYGSDKSSGKYG

-973 LDLRPDAM
+973 FDLRPDAM

-1027 EENRSLEVLHQ
+1027 EENRSLEALHQ
-1038 GPEIDGQKSIDQFGD
+1038 GPEIDGHKSIDQFGD

-1059 PDTPGAGEAN
+1059 PDTPGVEEAN
-1069 AQSINKYGMGDYTD
+1069 AQSINKYGTGDYTD
-1083 GRVQPEVVS
+1083 GRVQAEVVS

-1119 LAPVSVP
+1119 LAPVS

-1137 PTFSQPELPTLK
+1137 PTFPHPELPTLK
-1149 QQPAPPQQVHIQQ
+1149 QQPAPPQQIHLQQ

>member
-13 LWMTSVTLQGG
+13 LWMTNVTLQGG

-36 AQMSPRD
+36 AQMSPKD
-43 YGLGQNSNSANM
+43 YGLGPNSNSANM

-60 PVNKGTGAYGSAQNK
+60 PVNKGIGSYGGAQNK

-87 GMGMMNQHALKQR
+87 GIGMINQHALKQR
-100 GGYGNGNGNGY
+100 GGYGNGNGY
-111 KAPSYGGYSNLM
+111 RAPSYGGYSNLM

-132 LGYGAGPAAAK
+132 LADK
-143 GQGTRPKGQGSISG
+143 GQGTKSG
-157 GYGISA
+157 GYGIAA

-183 AKQPNTGSSLSNM
+183 GGARQPNTGSSQNMGYPNGGTKGPKPGYGGYANGGVARQPNTGSFLQNM

-218 GQGAKPNGYGGYA
+218 GQGAKP
-231 NGGAVKQS
+231 
-239 NTGSFLQNM
+239 
-248 GYPNGGP
+248 
-255 KGPKPAYG
+255 
-263 AKAGYSNGQRA
+263 
-274 MPNGSSLQNMGYPN
+274 
-288 GGAKGPKPGYGAKAG
+288 
-303 PSNGQEAKPNEYGAY
+303 
-318 PNGGAAKKPNGSSL
+318 
-332 QNMGYP
+332 
-338 NGGTKGPN
+338 
-346 PGSSLQNMGYPNGGT
+346 
-361 KGPNPGYGAKA
+361 
-372 GPSNGQ
+372 
-378 GAKPNGYGGYAN
+378 
-390 GGVAKQP
+390 
-397 NTGSSLQ
+397 
-404 NMGYTNGGTKGPNP
+404 
-418 GYGAKAGPSNG
+418 
-429 QGAKPNGYGG
+429 
-439 YANRGAAKQPNTG
+439 
-452 SSLQNMGYPN
+452 
-462 GGAKGPK
+462 
-469 PGYGGYANGGAA
+469 
-481 RQPNT
+481 
-486 GSFQNM
+486 
-492 GYPNGG
+492 
-498 TKGPKPGYGGYANG
+498 
-512 GAARQP
+512 
-518 NTGSFFQNMGYPN
+518 
-531 GGTKGPKPGYGA
+531 
-543 KAGPSIGQG
+543 
-552 AKPGYGV
+552 GYGV
-559 PGHMSEG
+559 PGHMSKR

-575 MPVTAGKEGVPSRK
+575 MPVTVGKQGVPGGK

-595 LSPEAS
+595 LSPETP

-606 TSNTKGVLTLAERVP
+606 TSNTKGVLPAERVP

-627 EQTRDLPP
+627 QQTKDLPP

-653 DPNSMGPQP
+653 DPNSMGPQF
-662 APKPFMQGP
+662 APKPFMQGS
-671 GFYKPSKAYKPPT
+671 GFYKPSKAYKLPT
-684 PVIPQNKASRPAA
+684 PVIPQNKASKPAA

-702 AIPAPESAPIP
+702 AIPAQDSAPIP
-713 QTSYPQT
+713 QTNSPQT
-720 SQTAALEQGQVL
+720 SQTATLEQGQVL
-732 SQEQTVTPVIPQP
+732 SQEQTVNPVILQP
-745 ITPQGSIFS
+745 
-754 QVPLVPNAA
+754 QVPLMPNAA
-763 VPQITPEMQQTKI
+763 VPQITSEMQQTKI

-785 KNPSTTNPDC
+785 KNPSKTNPELTGLGQPNGQVQGAIPSKPDC

-814 YPNGKGEVSSQPGF
+814 YPNGKGEVSSQPGI
-828 GAGGYPA
+828 GGYPA

-854 KPAGPQG
+854 KPAGPHG
-861 GQPMGFGSKG
+861 GQPIGFGSKG
-871 KAQAKYGIGGL
+871 KSPAKYAQNFSGIGGL
-882 PFGSNRGY
+882 PFGSHSGY

-903 HYGAKP
+903 RYGAKP

-934 VAKSSDFGGLPYNG
+934 VAKSSGKYDFGGLPYNG
-948 QPLGYGGDKSSGKYG
+948 QPLGYGSDKSSGKYG

-973 LDLRPDAM
+973 FDLRPDAM

-1027 EENRSLEVLHQ
+1027 EENRSLEALHQ
-1038 GPEIDGQKSIDQFGD
+1038 GPEIDGHKSIDQFGD

-1059 PDTPGAGEAN
+1059 PDTPGVEEAN
-1069 AQSINKYGMGDYTD
+1069 AQSINKYGTGDYTD
-1083 GRVQPEVVS
+1083 GRVQAEVVS

-1119 LAPVSVP
+1119 LAPVS

-1137 PTFSQPELPTLK
+1137 PTFPHPELPTLK
-1149 QQPAPPQQVHIQQ
+1149 QQPAPPQQIHLQQ

>member
-100 GGYGNGNGNGY
+100 GGYGNGNGY

-143 GQGTRPKGQGSISG
+143 GQGTRPKGQGSKSG
-157 GYGISA
+157 GYSISA

-183 AKQPNTGSSLSNM
+183 AKQPNTDSSLPNM
-196 GYPNGGTKGP
+196 GYPSGGTKGP

-218 GQGAKPNGYGGYA
+218 GQGAKPNVIWDWFCSGYGGYA
-231 NGGAVKQS
+231 NGGAAKQP

-248 GYPNGGP
+248 GYPNGG
-255 KGPKPAYG
+255 
-263 AKAGYSNGQRA
+263 S
-274 MPNGSSLQNMGYPN
+274 
-288 GGAKGPKPGYGAKAG
+288 KGPKPGYGAKAG
-303 PSNGQEAKPNEYGAY
+303 PSNGQEAKPN
-318 PNGGAAKKPNGSSL
+318 GSSL

-338 NGGTKGPN
+338 NGGT
-346 PGSSLQNMGYPNGGT
+346 Q
-361 KGPNPGYGAKA
+361 GPNPGYGAKA

-390 GGVAKQP
+390 GG
-397 NTGSSLQ
+397 
-404 NMGYTNGGTKGPNP
+404 
-418 GYGAKAGPSNG
+418 
-429 QGAKPNGYGG
+429 
-439 YANRGAAKQPNTG
+439 AAKQPNTG

-469 PGYGGYANGGAA
+469 PGYVGYANGGAA

-486 GSFQNM
+486 GFFQNM

-518 NTGSFFQNMGYPN
+518 NTGSFLQNMGYPN

-575 MPVTAGKEGVPSRK
+575 MPVTAGKEGVPSGK

-606 TSNTKGVLTLAERVP
+606 TSNTKGVLPLAERVP

-627 EQTRDLPP
+627 EQTKDLPP

-684 PVIPQNKASRPAA
+684 PVIPQNKASKPAA

-732 SQEQTVTPVIPQP
+732 SQEQTVTPVIPKP
-745 ITPQGSIFS
+745 ISPQGSIFS

-882 PFGSNRGY
+882 PFGSHRGY

-903 HYGAKP
+903 RYGAKP

-963 QKGLHYGGQP
+963 QKGLHYDGQP
-973 LDLRPDAM
+973 FDLRPDAM
-981 SGKYGSP
+981 SGKYV
-988 ESLYNPESLS
+988 S

-1069 AQSINKYGMGDYTD
+1069 AQSINKYGMGDYTN

-1137 PTFSQPELPTLK
+1137 PTFSPTLK
-1149 QQPAPPQQVHIQQ
+1149 QQPAPPQQIHIQQ